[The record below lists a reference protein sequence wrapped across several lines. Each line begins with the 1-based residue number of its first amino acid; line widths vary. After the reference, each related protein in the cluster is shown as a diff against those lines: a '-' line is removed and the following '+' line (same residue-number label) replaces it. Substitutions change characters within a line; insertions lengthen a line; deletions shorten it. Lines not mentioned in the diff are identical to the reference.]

1 MKKRLSATLLS
12 LLLAFTLVLAMGTA
26 VTAEDTWTE
35 VNSADALKTAL
46 NDGGNI
52 KLTGNIDVS
61 EKQSWTVGSGVNV
74 VLDLNNFT
82 ISSSCAVSNNY
93 IIVVDG
99 GSLTITDNSETKGG
113 KIEATDSGYG
123 YGIQLRGTGSSFT
136 LLAGTIQTTQETV
149 DIYDSASSCSIDISG
164 GKLVSTDDNV
174 LGVRGSETTVNITG
188 GEMESAG
195 RTGVYISN
203 YGEPDSIIFN
213 MTGGTLTHT
222 GGRSGAIQMYKGAT
236 LTVGGT
242 AEIKSTSSY
251 AIQVQEN
258 TILNVEGGALTSES
272 SCAVSCGKTSTV
284 NISGGE
290 ISALGH
296 QSTTSG
302 AIAAEDNAVV
312 TITGGSVS
320 GTGNAVYAEDNSTVS
335 ISGEETSIT
344 TSATTGSNYQSVK
357 STSSGDIIV
366 TGGTFTK
373 DGNRDASV
381 GAYIP
386 EDSNLIQN
394 ENGEVLP
401 TANAVAQVDG
411 GKAYT
416 SLDDAIKAASNGE
429 TITLLKDIKLE
440 TCISSGMNTV
450 IDLAGYTITA
460 PDNSYIIVVAGG
472 YRFTLNDSS
481 EEGTGALTGG
491 TGDNS
496 HAGAVTVQNGGSF
509 TMNGGNIIGN
519 TGTTSAAGVSLGSN
533 SSFTMTGGSIT
544 DNTSTGN
551 IQAGVYADCAST
563 VTISGNVNITGNVVN
578 GSGTEVDSD
587 LWLDTLSGATLKI
600 GEDGLAE
607 DARIG
612 VYVNG
617 GVDDVKNFT
626 DTYERGKATTEN
638 FISNRTKYYVVEVET
653 EDGVAAAMTL
663 YKSAAPTASLTP
675 GSYVGTQTVALSTTT
690 LPNLTEIYYTT
701 DGSDPKTSK
710 TTQKYT
716 EPLTIDKTMTVKA
729 YTSGLRGDYLASDV
743 AEFAYTI
750 TAPVT
755 LYTITVPDSVTGG
768 AVSVSPTQAAYGFT
782 VTITVAPGE
791 GYELDELTATDSGG
805 NKIELTKVSDTE
817 YTFSMPRSDVTVSA
831 SFRAISHEDNCPS
844 ADYTDVDTGAWYH
857 EAIDFAIENDLMN
870 GVGDNI
876 FNPDGNLSR
885 AMMVRILWN
894 MEDQPTNVSGSYSDV
909 VAGAWYE
916 KAVLWATANN
926 IVNGYPDGSFGP
938 DNSIT
943 RQEMAAI
950 LYRYAQFKEYD
961 MTAEDDLTRFP
972 DGDETAEWAE
982 TFVRWA
988 VAEGLL
994 NGGDDGTLD
1003 PAGTATRA
1011 EVAQIFM
1018 NYCEKI
1024 AK

>member
-26 VTAEDTWTE
+26 VTAEETWTE
-35 VNSADALKTAL
+35 VNSAGALATAL
-46 NDGGNI
+46 QKGGNI
-52 KLTGNIDVS
+52 KLTGNIDIS
-61 EKQSWTVGSGVNV
+61 ERQSWTVGSGVNV
-74 VLDLNNFT
+74 VLDLNGYSITSTYNASNYFLFT
-82 ISSSCAVSNNY
+82 VN
-93 IIVVDG
+93 G
-99 GSLTITDNSETKGG
+99 GSLTLNDSSDKGTG
-113 KIEATDSGYG
+113 KVEIKDASSSYPL
-123 YGIQLRGTGSSFT
+123 QLKGTGSSFT
-136 LLAGTIQTTQETV
+136 MNGGTIMATEDALDINTSAKNTTVNINGGTMSSQSYSTLAIRGSNTV
-149 DIYDSASSCSIDISG
+149 VNISG
-164 GKLVSTDDNV
+164 GLIENNSSYGAFVSSSGSSDPNSIVFNMTGGKLTSTGTGILTDYALTVNIGGEAAIETKNAGISVKGTTVLNV
-174 LGVRGSETTVNITG
+174 NGGSITSESYAIQANHNNTVNITG
-188 GEMESAG
+188 G
-195 RTGVYISN
+195 
-203 YGEPDSIIFN
+203 D
-213 MTGGTLTHT
+213 
-222 GGRSGAIQMYKGAT
+222 
-236 LTVGGT
+236 
-242 AEIKSTSSY
+242 IKT
-251 AIQVQEN
+251 
-258 TILNVEGGALTSES
+258 
-272 SCAVSCGKTSTV
+272 TSTNSAAV
-284 NISGGE
+284 QVGTNSDATINGG
-290 ISALGH
+290 
-296 QSTTSG
+296 
-302 AIAAEDNAVV
+302 
-312 TITGGSVS
+312 TITGKKVLN
-320 GTGNAVYAEDNSTVS
+320 GNKEN
-335 ISGEETSIT
+335 
-344 TSATTGSNYQSVK
+344 
-357 STSSGDIIV
+357 IIV
-366 TGGTFTK
+366 TGGTFT
-373 DGNRDASV
+373 DGENKIDVSE
-381 GAYIP
+381 YFP
-386 EDSNLIQN
+386 TETLSQN
-394 ENGEVLP
+394 EDGTVVP
-401 TANAVAQVDG
+401 TEESVAKVNNIP
-411 GKAYT
+411 YT
-416 SLDDAIKAASNGE
+416 SLDDAIKAAANGE
-429 TITLLKDIKLE
+429 TITLLKNIELE
-440 TCISSGMNTV
+440 EYISSDTNTV

-460 PDNSYIIVVAGG
+460 PDDSYIIVVAKGCS
-472 YRFTLNDSS
+472 FTLNDSS

-509 TMNGGNIIGN
+509 TMNGGNITGN
-519 TGTTSAAGVSLGSN
+519 TGTTSAAGVRLGSN

-551 IQAGVYADCAST
+551 IQSGVYADRAST
-563 VTISGNVNITGNVVN
+563 VTISGNVNITGNFGN
-578 GSGTEVDSD
+578 YLGTEVDSD
-587 LWLDTLSGATLKI
+587 LWLDTLEGATLKI

-626 DTYERGKATTEN
+626 DTYESGKATTEN

-663 YKSAAPTASLTP
+663 YKSAAPTASLAP

-729 YTSGLRGDYLASDV
+729 YTSGLPGDYVSSDV

-768 AVSVSPTQAAYGFT
+768 AVSVSPTQASYGST

-870 GVGDNI
+870 GVGDNL

>member
-26 VTAEDTWTE
+26 VTAEETWTE
-35 VNSADALKTAL
+35 VNSADALATAL
-46 NDGGNI
+46 QEGGNI
-52 KLTGNIDVS
+52 KLTGNIDIS
-61 EKQSWTVGSGVNV
+61 ERQSWTVGSGVNV

-93 IIVVDG
+93 IIVVNG
-99 GSLTITDNSETKGG
+99 GSLTITDNSTEKGG
-113 KIEATDSGYG
+113 KIEATDKSYG
-123 YGIQLRGTGSSFT
+123 YGIQLRGNGSSFT

-251 AIQVQEN
+251 AVQVQED
-258 TILNVEGGALTSES
+258 TILNVEGGALISES
-272 SCAVSCGKTSTV
+272 YCAVSCGETSTV

-290 ISALGH
+290 ISALGR

-302 AIAAEDNAVV
+302 AIAAEDNADV

-344 TSATTGSNYQSVK
+344 TSATGSNYQSVK
-357 STSSGDIIV
+357 STSSGNIIV

-373 DGNRDASV
+373 GGNSDDSV

-386 EDSNLIQN
+386 EDSNLTQN

-401 TANAVAQVDG
+401 TEKAVAQVDG

-416 SLDDAIKAASNGE
+416 SLDDAIKAAANGE
-429 TITLLKDIKLE
+429 TITLLKNIELE
-440 TCISSGMNTV
+440 KYIISGTNTV

-460 PDNSYIIVVAGG
+460 PDDSYIIVVAGG
-472 YRFTLNDSS
+472 CSFTLNDSS

-551 IQAGVYADCAST
+551 IQAGVYANRAST
-563 VTISGNVNITGNVVN
+563 VTISGNVNITGNVGN

-626 DTYERGKATTEN
+626 DTYESGKATTEN
-638 FISNRTKYYVVEVET
+638 FISNRTKYYVIEVET

-663 YKSAAPTASLTP
+663 YKSAAPTASLAP

-690 LPNLTEIYYTT
+690 SPSLTKIYYTT
-701 DGSDPKTSK
+701 DGSDPKTSE
-710 TTQKYT
+710 TTQTYT

-729 YTSGLRGDYLASDV
+729 YTSGLQGEYLASDV

-750 TAPVT
+750 TA
-755 LYTITVPDSVTGG
+755 
-768 AVSVSPTQAAYGFT
+768 
-782 VTITVAPGE
+782 
-791 GYELDELTATDSGG
+791 
-805 NKIELTKVSDTE
+805 
-817 YTFSMPRSDVTVSA
+817 
-831 SFRAISHEDNCPS
+831 SHEDNCPS

>member
-26 VTAEDTWTE
+26 VTAEETWTE
-35 VNSADALKTAL
+35 VNSADALATAL
-46 NDGGNI
+46 QEGGNI
-52 KLTGNIDVS
+52 KLTGNIDIS
-61 EKQSWTVGSGVNV
+61 ERQSWTVGSGVNV

-93 IIVVDG
+93 IIVVNG
-99 GSLTITDNSETKGG
+99 GSLTITDNSETKKG

-149 DIYDSASSCSIDISG
+149 DIYSSASSCSIDISG
-164 GKLVSTDDNV
+164 GKLVSSNDSV
-174 LGVRGSETTVNITG
+174 LGVRGSGTTVNITG

-203 YGEPDSIIFN
+203 YGEPDSIIFS

-222 GGRSGAIQMYKGAT
+222 EGLSGAIQMYKGAT

-251 AIQVQEN
+251 AVQVQED

-272 SCAVSCGKTSTV
+272 SCAVSCGETSTV
-284 NISGGE
+284 NISGGK
-290 ISALGH
+290 ISALGR

-302 AIAAEDNAVV
+302 AIAAEDNADV

-320 GTGNAVYAEDNSTVS
+320 GTGNAVYAEDDSTVR

-344 TSATTGSNYQSVK
+344 TSATGQNYQSVK
-357 STSSGDIIV
+357 STDSGDIIV

-373 DGNRDASV
+373 GGNSDTSV
-381 GAYIP
+381 KAYIP
-386 EDSNLIQN
+386 ENSNLIQN

-401 TANAVAQVDG
+401 TEEAVAQVDG

-416 SLDDAIKAASNGE
+416 SLDDAIKAAANGE
-429 TITLLKDIKLE
+429 TITLLKNIELE
-440 TCISSGMNTV
+440 EYISSGKNTV

-460 PDNSYIIVVAGG
+460 PDNSYIIVVAAGNS
-472 YRFTLNDSS
+472 FTLNDSS

-491 TGDNS
+491 SGDNT

-509 TMNGGNIIGN
+509 IMNGGNITGN
-519 TGTTSAAGVSLGSN
+519 TGTTSAAGVRLGSN

-544 DNTSTGN
+544 DNTSTGS
-551 IQAGVYADCAST
+551 IQAGVYANRAST
-563 VTISGNVNITGNVVN
+563 VTISGNVNITGNVGN
-578 GSGTEVDSD
+578 DFGTKVDSD

-626 DTYERGKATTEN
+626 DTYESGKATTEN
-638 FISNRTKYYVVEVET
+638 FISNRTKYYVIEVET

-663 YKSAAPTASLTP
+663 YKSAAPTASLAP

-690 LPNLTEIYYTT
+690 SPSLTKIYYTT
-701 DGSDPKTSK
+701 DGSDPKTSE
-710 TTQKYT
+710 TTQTYT

-729 YTSGLRGDYLASDV
+729 YTSGLQGEYLASDV

-750 TAPVT
+750 TA
-755 LYTITVPDSVTGG
+755 
-768 AVSVSPTQAAYGFT
+768 
-782 VTITVAPGE
+782 
-791 GYELDELTATDSGG
+791 
-805 NKIELTKVSDTE
+805 
-817 YTFSMPRSDVTVSA
+817 
-831 SFRAISHEDNCPS
+831 SHEDNCPS

-1011 EVAQIFM
+1011 EVGRNVRALG
-1018 NYCEKI
+1018 CG
-1024 AK
+1024 

>member
-1 MKKRLSATLLS
+1 MKQRLPATLLS

-26 VTAEDTWTE
+26 VTAEETWTE
-35 VNSADALKTAL
+35 VNSADALATAL
-46 NDGGNI
+46 QEGGNI
-52 KLTGNIDVS
+52 KLTGNIDIS
-61 EKQSWTVGSGVNV
+61 ERQSWTVGSGVNV

-93 IIVVDG
+93 IIVVNG
-99 GSLTITDNSETKGG
+99 GSLTITDNSTEKGG
-113 KIEATDSGYG
+113 KIEATDKSYG
-123 YGIQLRGTGSSFT
+123 YGIQLRGNGSSFT

-164 GKLVSTDDNV
+164 GKLVSTADNV
-174 LGVRGSETTVNITG
+174 LGVRGSETTVDITG

-251 AIQVQEN
+251 AVQVQED
-258 TILNVEGGALTSES
+258 TILNVEGGALISES
-272 SCAVSCGKTSTV
+272 YCAVSCGETSTV

-290 ISALGH
+290 ISALGR

-302 AIAAEDNAVV
+302 AIAAEDNADV

-344 TSATTGSNYQSVK
+344 TSATGSNYQSVK
-357 STSSGDIIV
+357 STSSGNIIV

-373 DGNRDASV
+373 GGNSDDSV

-386 EDSNLIQN
+386 EDSNLTQN

-401 TANAVAQVDG
+401 TEKAVAQVDG

-416 SLDDAIKAASNGE
+416 SLDDAIKAAANGE
-429 TITLLKDIKLE
+429 TITLLKNIELE
-440 TCISSGMNTV
+440 KYIISGTNTV

-460 PDNSYIIVVAGG
+460 PDDSYIIVVAGG
-472 YRFTLNDSS
+472 CSFTLNDSS

-551 IQAGVYADCAST
+551 IQAGVYANRAST
-563 VTISGNVNITGNVVN
+563 VTISGNVNITGNVGN

-626 DTYERGKATTEN
+626 DTYESGKATTEN
-638 FISNRTKYYVVEVET
+638 FISNRTKYYVIEVET

-663 YKSAAPTASLTP
+663 YKSAAPTASLAP

-690 LPNLTEIYYTT
+690 SPSLTKIYYTT
-701 DGSDPKTSK
+701 DGSDPKTSE
-710 TTQKYT
+710 TTQTYT

-729 YTSGLRGDYLASDV
+729 YTSGLQGEYLASDV

-750 TAPVT
+750 TA
-755 LYTITVPDSVTGG
+755 
-768 AVSVSPTQAAYGFT
+768 
-782 VTITVAPGE
+782 
-791 GYELDELTATDSGG
+791 
-805 NKIELTKVSDTE
+805 
-817 YTFSMPRSDVTVSA
+817 
-831 SFRAISHEDNCPS
+831 SHEDNCPS

-994 NGGDDGTLD
+994 NGRDDGTLD

>member
-1 MKKRLSATLLS
+1 
-12 LLLAFTLVLAMGTA
+12 MGTA
-26 VTAEDTWTE
+26 VTAEETWTE
-35 VNSADALKTAL
+35 VNSADALATAL
-46 NDGGNI
+46 QEGGNI
-52 KLTGNIDVS
+52 KLSGNIDVS

-93 IIVVDG
+93 IIVING
-99 GSLTITDNSETKGG
+99 GSLTITDNSTEKGG
-113 KIEATDSGYG
+113 KIEATDKSYG
-123 YGIQLRGTGSSFT
+123 YGIQLRGNGSSFT

-164 GKLVSTDDNV
+164 GKLVSTADNV
-174 LGVRGSETTVNITG
+174 LGVRGSETTVNITD

-203 YGEPDSIIFN
+203 YGESDSIIFN

-222 GGRSGAIQMYKGAT
+222 GSSSGAIQMYKGAT

-258 TILNVEGGALTSES
+258 TILNVEGGALISES
-272 SCAVSCGKTSTV
+272 YCAVSCGETSTV

-290 ISALGH
+290 ISALGR

-320 GTGNAVYAEDNSTVS
+320 GTGNAVYAKANSTVS

-344 TSATTGSNYQSVK
+344 TSATGSNYQSVK
-357 STSSGDIIV
+357 STSSGNIIV

-373 DGNRDASV
+373 GGNSDASV

-386 EDSNLIQN
+386 EDSNLTQN

-401 TANAVAQVDG
+401 TEKAVAQVDG

-416 SLDDAIKAASNGE
+416 SLDDAIKAAANGE
-429 TITLLKDIKLE
+429 TITLLKNIELE
-440 TCISSGMNTV
+440 KYISSGTNTV

-460 PDNSYIIVVAGG
+460 PDNSYIIVVAKGCS
-472 YRFTLNDSS
+472 FTLNDSS

-509 TMNGGNIIGN
+509 TMNGGNITGN
-519 TGTTSAAGVSLGSN
+519 TGTTSAAGVKVDGS
-533 SSFTMTGGSIT
+533 SIFTMTGGSIT

-551 IQAGVYADCAST
+551 LQSGVYADRAST
-563 VTISGNVNITGNVVN
+563 VTISGNVNITGNV
-578 GSGTEVDSD
+578 GSFLGTEVDSD
-587 LWLDTLSGATLKI
+587 LWLDTLNNATLKI

-617 GVDDVKNFT
+617 GVNDVKNFT
-626 DTYERGKATTEN
+626 GTYESGKATTEN
-638 FISNRTKYYVVEVET
+638 FISNRTKYYVIEVET

-663 YKSAAPTASLTP
+663 YKSAAPTASLAP

-690 LPNLTEIYYTT
+690 LPNLTKIYYTT
-701 DGSDPKTSK
+701 DGSDPKTSE
-710 TTQKYT
+710 TTQTYT

-729 YTSGLRGDYLASDV
+729 YTSGLQGEYLASDV

-750 TAPVT
+750 TA
-755 LYTITVPDSVTGG
+755 
-768 AVSVSPTQAAYGFT
+768 
-782 VTITVAPGE
+782 
-791 GYELDELTATDSGG
+791 
-805 NKIELTKVSDTE
+805 
-817 YTFSMPRSDVTVSA
+817 
-831 SFRAISHEDNCPS
+831 SHEDNCPS

>member
-1 MKKRLSATLLS
+1 M
-12 LLLAFTLVLAMGTA
+12 
-26 VTAEDTWTE
+26 
-35 VNSADALKTAL
+35 
-46 NDGGNI
+46 
-52 KLTGNIDVS
+52 
-61 EKQSWTVGSGVNV
+61 
-74 VLDLNNFT
+74 
-82 ISSSCAVSNNY
+82 
-93 IIVVDG
+93 
-99 GSLTITDNSETKGG
+99 
-113 KIEATDSGYG
+113 
-123 YGIQLRGTGSSFT
+123 GIQLRGTGSSFT
-136 LLAGTIQTTQETV
+136 LLAGTIETTQETV
-149 DIYDSASSCSIDISG
+149 DIHSSTSNCSIDISG
-164 GKLVSTDDNV
+164 GKLVSTADNV
-174 LGVRGSETTVNITG
+174 LGVRGSETTVNITD

-203 YGEPDSIIFN
+203 YGESDSIIFN

-222 GGRSGAIQMYKGAT
+222 EGRSGAIQMAKGAT

-251 AIQVQEN
+251 AVQVQEN
-258 TILNVEGGALTSES
+258 TILNVEGGALTSGS
-272 SCAVSCGKTSTV
+272 SCAVSCGETSTV
-284 NISGGE
+284 NISGGK
-290 ISALGH
+290 ISAGR

-344 TSATTGSNYQSVK
+344 TSATTGSRYQSVK

-416 SLDDAIKAASNGE
+416 SLDDAIKAAANGE
-429 TITLLKDIKLE
+429 TITLLKEIKLE
-440 TCISSGMNTV
+440 KYISSGTNTV

-460 PDNSYIIVVAGG
+460 PDDSYIIVVAE
-472 YRFTLNDSS
+472 RCSFTLNDSS

-491 TGDNS
+491 SGDNA

-509 TMNGGNIIGN
+509 TMNGGNITDN
-519 TGTTSAAGVSLGSN
+519 TGTTSAAGVKVDGS
-533 SSFTMTGGSIT
+533 SIFTMTGGSIT

-551 IQAGVYADCAST
+551 LQSGVYADRAST
-563 VTISGNVNITGNVVN
+563 VTISGNVNITGNV
-578 GSGTEVDSD
+578 GSFLGTEVDSD
-587 LWLDTLSGATLKI
+587 LWLDTLNNATLKI

-617 GVDDVKNFT
+617 GVNDVKNFT
-626 DTYERGKATTEN
+626 DTYESGKATTEN

-663 YKSAAPTASLTP
+663 YKSAAPTASLAP
-675 GSYVGTQTVALSTTT
+675 GSYVGTQTVELSTTT
-690 LPNLTEIYYTT
+690 LPDDTSIYYTT
-701 DGSDPKTSK
+701 DGSDPKTSETK
-710 TTQKYT
+710 QTYT
-716 EPLTIDKTMTVKA
+716 GPLTIDKTMTVKA

-743 AEFAYTI
+743 VEFAYTI
-750 TAPVT
+750 TA
-755 LYTITVPDSVTGG
+755 
-768 AVSVSPTQAAYGFT
+768 
-782 VTITVAPGE
+782 
-791 GYELDELTATDSGG
+791 
-805 NKIELTKVSDTE
+805 
-817 YTFSMPRSDVTVSA
+817 
-831 SFRAISHEDNCPS
+831 SHEDNCPS

-870 GVGDNI
+870 GVGDNL

>member
-26 VTAEDTWTE
+26 VTAEETWTE
-35 VNSADALKTAL
+35 VNSADALATAL
-46 NDGGNI
+46 QEGGNI
-52 KLTGNIDVS
+52 KLTGNIDIS
-61 EKQSWTVGSGVNV
+61 ERQSWTVGSGVNV

-93 IIVVDG
+93 IIVVNG
-99 GSLTITDNSETKGG
+99 GSLTITDNSTEKGG
-113 KIEATDSGYG
+113 KIEATDKSYG
-123 YGIQLRGTGSSFT
+123 YGIQLRGNGSSFT

-164 GKLVSTDDNV
+164 GKLVSSNDSV
-174 LGVRGSETTVNITG
+174 LGVRGSGTTVNITG

-203 YGEPDSIIFN
+203 YGEPDSIIFS

-222 GGRSGAIQMYKGAT
+222 EGLSGAIQMYKGAT

-251 AIQVQEN
+251 AVQVQED

-272 SCAVSCGKTSTV
+272 SCAVSCGETSTV
-284 NISGGE
+284 NISGGK
-290 ISALGH
+290 ISALGR

-302 AIAAEDNAVV
+302 AIAAEDNADV

-320 GTGNAVYAEDNSTVS
+320 GTGNAVYAEDDSTVR

-344 TSATTGSNYQSVK
+344 TSATGQNYQSVK
-357 STSSGDIIV
+357 STDSGDIIV

-373 DGNRDASV
+373 GGNSDTSV
-381 GAYIP
+381 KAYIP
-386 EDSNLIQN
+386 ENSNLIQN

-401 TANAVAQVDG
+401 TEEAVAQVDG

-416 SLDDAIKAASNGE
+416 SLDDAIKAAANGE
-429 TITLLKDIKLE
+429 TITLLKNIELE
-440 TCISSGMNTV
+440 EYISSGKNTV

-460 PDNSYIIVVAGG
+460 PDNSYIIVVAAGNS
-472 YRFTLNDSS
+472 FTLNDSS

-491 TGDNS
+491 SGDNT

-509 TMNGGNIIGN
+509 IMNGGNITGN
-519 TGTTSAAGVSLGSN
+519 TGTTSAAGVRLGSN

-544 DNTSTGN
+544 DNTSTGS
-551 IQAGVYADCAST
+551 IQAGVYANRAST
-563 VTISGNVNITGNVVN
+563 VTISGNVNITGNVGN
-578 GSGTEVDSD
+578 DFGTKVDSD
-587 LWLDTLSGATLKI
+587 LWLDTSNGATLNI

-617 GVDDVKNFT
+617 GVNDVKNFT
-626 DTYERGKATTEN
+626 DTYESGKATTEN

-663 YKSAAPTASLTP
+663 YKSAAPTASLAP

-690 LPNLTEIYYTT
+690 WPNLTKIYYTT
-701 DGSDPKTSK
+701 DGSDPKTSE
-710 TTQKYT
+710 TTQTYT

-729 YTSGLRGDYLASDV
+729 YTSGLQGDYLASDV

-750 TAPVT
+750 TA
-755 LYTITVPDSVTGG
+755 
-768 AVSVSPTQAAYGFT
+768 
-782 VTITVAPGE
+782 
-791 GYELDELTATDSGG
+791 
-805 NKIELTKVSDTE
+805 
-817 YTFSMPRSDVTVSA
+817 
-831 SFRAISHEDNCPS
+831 SHEDNCPS

-870 GVGDNI
+870 GVGDNL

-938 DNSIT
+938 DNSIA

>member
-26 VTAEDTWTE
+26 VTAEETWIE
-35 VNSADALKTAL
+35 VNSADALATAL
-46 NDGGNI
+46 QEGGNI
-52 KLTGNIDVS
+52 KLSGNIDVS
-61 EKQSWTVGSGVNV
+61 ERQSWTVGSGVNV

-93 IIVVDG
+93 IIVVNG
-99 GSLTITDNSETKGG
+99 GSLTITDNSETKEG

-164 GKLVSTDDNV
+164 GKLVSTADNV
-174 LGVRGSETTVNITG
+174 LGVRGSETTVNITD

-251 AIQVQEN
+251 AVQVQEN

-272 SCAVSCGKTSTV
+272 SCAVSCGETSTV

-290 ISALGH
+290 ISALGR

-344 TSATTGSNYQSVK
+344 TSATGSNYQSVK
-357 STSSGDIIV
+357 STSSGNIIV

-373 DGNRDASV
+373 GGNSDTSV
-381 GAYIP
+381 KDYIP
-386 EDSNLIQN
+386 EDSNLTQN

-401 TANAVAQVDG
+401 TENAVAQVDG

-416 SLDDAIKAASNGE
+416 SLDDAIKAAANGE
-429 TITLLKDIKLE
+429 TITLLKNIELE
-440 TCISSGMNTV
+440 KYISSGTNTV

-460 PDNSYIIVVAGG
+460 PDDSYIIVVAEGCS
-472 YRFTLNDSS
+472 FTLNDSS
-481 EEGTGALTGG
+481 EKGTGALTGG

-496 HAGAVTVQNGGSF
+496 YAGAVTVQNGGSF
-509 TMNGGNIIGN
+509 IMNGGNITGN
-519 TGTTSAAGVSLGSN
+519 TGTTSAAGVRLGRN
-533 SSFTMTGGSIT
+533 SFFTMTGGSIT

-551 IQAGVYADCAST
+551 IQAGVYADRTST
-563 VTISGNVNITGNVVN
+563 VTISGNVNITGNVGN
-578 GSGTEVDSD
+578 DRGTKVDSD
-587 LWLDTLSGATLKI
+587 LWLDTLNDATLNI

-617 GVDDVKNFT
+617 GVNDVKNFT
-626 DTYERGKATTEN
+626 DTYESGKATTEN

-653 EDGVAAAMTL
+653 ENGVAAAMTL
-663 YKSAAPTASLTP
+663 YKSAAPTASLAP

-690 LPNLTEIYYTT
+690 LPNLTKIYYTT
-701 DGSDPKTSK
+701 DGSDPKTSE
-710 TTQKYT
+710 TTQTYT

-729 YTSGLRGDYLASDV
+729 YTSGLQGEYLASDV

-750 TAPVT
+750 TA
-755 LYTITVPDSVTGG
+755 
-768 AVSVSPTQAAYGFT
+768 
-782 VTITVAPGE
+782 
-791 GYELDELTATDSGG
+791 
-805 NKIELTKVSDTE
+805 
-817 YTFSMPRSDVTVSA
+817 
-831 SFRAISHEDNCPS
+831 SHEDNCPS

-870 GVGDNI
+870 GVGDNL

>member
-1 MKKRLSATLLS
+1 MPT
-12 LLLAFTLVLAMGTA
+12 
-26 VTAEDTWTE
+26 
-35 VNSADALKTAL
+35 
-46 NDGGNI
+46 
-52 KLTGNIDVS
+52 
-61 EKQSWTVGSGVNV
+61 
-74 VLDLNNFT
+74 
-82 ISSSCAVSNNY
+82 
-93 IIVVDG
+93 
-99 GSLTITDNSETKGG
+99 
-113 KIEATDSGYG
+113 
-123 YGIQLRGTGSSFT
+123 
-136 LLAGTIQTTQETV
+136 
-149 DIYDSASSCSIDISG
+149 
-164 GKLVSTDDNV
+164 
-174 LGVRGSETTVNITG
+174 
-188 GEMESAG
+188 
-195 RTGVYISN
+195 
-203 YGEPDSIIFN
+203 
-213 MTGGTLTHT
+213 
-222 GGRSGAIQMYKGAT
+222 
-236 LTVGGT
+236 
-242 AEIKSTSSY
+242 
-251 AIQVQEN
+251 
-258 TILNVEGGALTSES
+258 
-272 SCAVSCGKTSTV
+272 
-284 NISGGE
+284 
-290 ISALGH
+290 
-296 QSTTSG
+296 
-302 AIAAEDNAVV
+302 
-312 TITGGSVS
+312 
-320 GTGNAVYAEDNSTVS
+320 
-335 ISGEETSIT
+335 
-344 TSATTGSNYQSVK
+344 
-357 STSSGDIIV
+357 
-366 TGGTFTK
+366 
-373 DGNRDASV
+373 
-381 GAYIP
+381 
-386 EDSNLIQN
+386 EDS
-394 ENGEVLP
+394 
-401 TANAVAQVDG
+401 VAKVNNIP
-411 GKAYT
+411 YT
-416 SLDDAIKAASNGE
+416 SLDDAIEVAANGE
-429 TITLLKDIKLE
+429 TITLLKNIKLE
-440 TCISSGMNTV
+440 KPIRSGTNTV
-450 IDLAGYTITA
+450 IDLAGYKITA
-460 PDNSYIIVVAGG
+460 PDKSYIIVVAEG

-481 EEGTGALTGG
+481 EEGTGTLTGG
-491 TGDNS
+491 TGDNA
-496 HAGAVTVQNGGSF
+496 HAGAVTVQNDGSF
-509 TMNGGNIIGN
+509 TMNGGNITGN
-519 TGTTSAAGVSLGSN
+519 TGTTSAAGVRLLSN

-544 DNTSTGN
+544 GNTSTVN
-551 IQAGVYADCAST
+551 LQSGVYADRTST
-563 VTISGNVNITGNVVN
+563 VTISGNVNITGNVGTDVK
-578 GSGTEVDSD
+578 TEVNSD
-587 LWLDTLSGATLKI
+587 LWLDTSKGATLKI

-617 GVDDVKNFT
+617 GVNDVKNFT
-626 DTYERGKATTEN
+626 DTYESGNATTEN
-638 FISNRTKYYVVEVET
+638 FISNRTKYYVIEVET
-653 EDGVAAAMTL
+653 KDGVAAAMTL
-663 YKSAAPTASLTP
+663 YKSAAPTASLPP

-690 LPNLTEIYYTT
+690 RPDLTEIYYTT
-701 DGSDPKTSK
+701 DGSDPKTSETK
-710 TTQKYT
+710 QRYT

-729 YTSGLRGDYLASDV
+729 YTSGLQGDYLASDV
-743 AEFAYTI
+743 VEFAYTI

-768 AVSVSPTQAAYGFT
+768 AVSVSPTQAAYGST

-870 GVGDNI
+870 GVGDNL

-994 NGGDDGTLD
+994 NGRDDGTLD

>member
-1 MKKRLSATLLS
+1 
-12 LLLAFTLVLAMGTA
+12 MGTA
-26 VTAEDTWTE
+26 VTAEETWTE
-35 VNSADALKTAL
+35 VNSADALATAL
-46 NDGGNI
+46 QEGGNI
-52 KLTGNIDVS
+52 KLTGNIDIS
-61 EKQSWTVGSGVNV
+61 EKQFWTVGSGVNV

-82 ISSSCAVSNNY
+82 ISSSYAESNNY

-99 GSLTITDNSETKGG
+99 GSLTITDNSETKKG
-113 KIEATDSGYG
+113 KIKATDSGCG

-136 LLAGTIQTTQETV
+136 LLAGTIETTQETV
-149 DIYDSASSCSIDISG
+149 DIHSLTSNCSIDISG
-164 GKLVSTDDNV
+164 GKLVSSNDSV
-174 LGVRGSETTVNITG
+174 LGVRGSETTVNITD

-222 GGRSGAIQMYKGAT
+222 GSSSGAIQMYKGAT

-251 AIQVQEN
+251 AVQVQED

-272 SCAVSCGKTSTV
+272 SCAVSCEETSTV

-290 ISALGH
+290 ISAGR
-296 QSTTSG
+296 QGTTSG

-320 GTGNAVYAEDNSTVS
+320 GTGNAVYAEDDSTVS

-344 TSATTGSNYQSVK
+344 TSATGQNYQSVK
-357 STSSGDIIV
+357 STDSGDIIV
-366 TGGTFTK
+366 TGGTFTRGENS
-373 DGNRDASV
+373 DTSV

-386 EDSNLIQN
+386 EGSNLIQN

-401 TANAVAQVDG
+401 TENAVAQVDG

-416 SLDDAIKAASNGE
+416 SLDDAIKAAANGE
-429 TITLLKDIKLE
+429 TITLLKNIELE
-440 TCISSGMNTV
+440 EYISSGTNTV

-460 PDNSYIIVVAGG
+460 PDGSYIIVVAEGCS
-472 YRFTLNDSS
+472 FTLNDSS
-481 EEGTGALTGG
+481 EEGTGTLTDG
-491 TGDNS
+491 TGNNS

-509 TMNGGNIIGN
+509 TMNGGNITGN
-519 TGTTSAAGVSLGSN
+519 TGTTSAAGVSLGSD

-544 DNTSTGN
+544 GNTSTVN
-551 IQAGVYADCAST
+551 LQSGVYADCTST
-563 VTISGNVNITGNVVN
+563 VTISGNVNITGNF
-578 GSGTEVDSD
+578 GKDRETKVDSD
-587 LWLDTLSGATLKI
+587 LWLDTSKGATLKI

-607 DARIG
+607 DAKIG

-617 GVDDVKNFT
+617 GVDNVKNFT
-626 DTYERGKATTEN
+626 DTYESGNATTKN
-638 FISNRTKYYVVEVET
+638 FISNRTKYYVIEVET
-653 EDGVAAAMTL
+653 KDGVAAAMTL
-663 YKSAAPTASLTP
+663 YKSAAPTASLPP

-690 LPNLTEIYYTT
+690 RPNLTEIYYTT
-701 DGSDPKTSK
+701 DGSDPKTSETK
-710 TTQKYT
+710 QRYT

-729 YTSGLRGDYLASDV
+729 YTSGLQGDYLASDV

-782 VTITVAPGE
+782 VTVTVAPGE

-831 SFRAISHEDNCPS
+831 SFHAISHEDNCPS

-870 GVGDNI
+870 GVGDNL

-994 NGGDDGTLD
+994 NGSDNGILD

>member
-1 MKKRLSATLLS
+1 MKQRLPATLLS

-93 IIVVDG
+93 IIVVNG
-99 GSLTITDNSETKGG
+99 GSLTITDNSTEKGG
-113 KIEATDSGYG
+113 KIEATDKSYG
-123 YGIQLRGTGSSFT
+123 YGIQLRGNGSSFT

-164 GKLVSTDDNV
+164 GKLVSSNDSV
-174 LGVRGSETTVNITG
+174 LCVRGSETTVNITG

-258 TILNVEGGALTSES
+258 TILNVEGGALISES
-272 SCAVSCGKTSTV
+272 YCAVSCGETSTV

-320 GTGNAVYAEDNSTVS
+320 GTGNAVYAGDNSTVS

-344 TSATTGSNYQSVK
+344 TSATGSNYQSVK
-357 STSSGDIIV
+357 STSSGNIIV

-373 DGNRDASV
+373 GGNSDDSV

-386 EDSNLIQN
+386 EDSNLTQN

-416 SLDDAIKAASNGE
+416 SLDDAIKAAANGE
-429 TITLLKDIKLE
+429 TITLLKNIELE
-440 TCISSGMNTV
+440 KYIISGTNTV

-460 PDNSYIIVVAGG
+460 PDDSYIIVVAGG
-472 YRFTLNDSS
+472 CSFTLNDSS

-551 IQAGVYADCAST
+551 IQAGVYANRAST
-563 VTISGNVNITGNVVN
+563 VTISGNVNITGNVGN

-626 DTYERGKATTEN
+626 DTYESGKATTEN
-638 FISNRTKYYVVEVET
+638 FISNRTKYYVIEVET

-663 YKSAAPTASLTP
+663 YKSAAPTASLAP

-690 LPNLTEIYYTT
+690 SPSLTKIYYTT
-701 DGSDPKTSK
+701 DGSDPKTSE
-710 TTQKYT
+710 TTQTYT

-729 YTSGLRGDYLASDV
+729 YTSGLQGEYLASDV

-750 TAPVT
+750 TA
-755 LYTITVPDSVTGG
+755 
-768 AVSVSPTQAAYGFT
+768 
-782 VTITVAPGE
+782 
-791 GYELDELTATDSGG
+791 
-805 NKIELTKVSDTE
+805 
-817 YTFSMPRSDVTVSA
+817 
-831 SFRAISHEDNCPS
+831 SHEDNCPS

-870 GVGDNI
+870 GVGDNL

>member
-26 VTAEDTWTE
+26 VTAEETWTE
-35 VNSADALKTAL
+35 VNSADALATAL
-46 NDGGNI
+46 QEGGNI
-52 KLTGNIDVS
+52 KLTGNIDIS
-61 EKQSWTVGSGVNV
+61 ERQSWTVGSGVNV

-93 IIVVDG
+93 IIVVNG
-99 GSLTITDNSETKGG
+99 GSLTITDNSETKKG

-149 DIYDSASSCSIDISG
+149 DIYSSASSCSIDISG
-164 GKLVSTDDNV
+164 GKLVSSNDSV
-174 LGVRGSETTVNITG
+174 LGVRGSGTTVNITG

-203 YGEPDSIIFN
+203 YGEPDSIIFS

-222 GGRSGAIQMYKGAT
+222 EGLSGAIQMYKGAT

-251 AIQVQEN
+251 AVQVQED

-272 SCAVSCGKTSTV
+272 SCAVSCGETSTV
-284 NISGGE
+284 NISGGK
-290 ISALGH
+290 ISALGR

-302 AIAAEDNAVV
+302 AIAAEDNADV

-320 GTGNAVYAEDNSTVS
+320 GTGNAVYAEDDSTVR

-344 TSATTGSNYQSVK
+344 TSATGQNYQSVK
-357 STSSGDIIV
+357 STDSGDIIV

-373 DGNRDASV
+373 GGNSDTSV
-381 GAYIP
+381 KAYIP
-386 EDSNLIQN
+386 ENSNLIQN

-401 TANAVAQVDG
+401 TEEAVAQVDG

-416 SLDDAIKAASNGE
+416 SLDDAIKAAANGE
-429 TITLLKDIKLE
+429 TITLLKNIELE
-440 TCISSGMNTV
+440 EYISSGKNTV

-460 PDNSYIIVVAGG
+460 PDNSYIIVVAAGNS
-472 YRFTLNDSS
+472 FTLNDSS

-491 TGDNS
+491 SGDNT

-509 TMNGGNIIGN
+509 IMNGGNITGN
-519 TGTTSAAGVSLGSN
+519 TGTTSAAGVRLGSN

-544 DNTSTGN
+544 DNTSTGS
-551 IQAGVYADCAST
+551 IQAGVYANRAST
-563 VTISGNVNITGNVVN
+563 VTISGNVNITGNVGN
-578 GSGTEVDSD
+578 DFGTKVDSD
-587 LWLDTLSGATLKI
+587 LWLDTSNGATLNI

-617 GVDDVKNFT
+617 GVNDVKNFT
-626 DTYERGKATTEN
+626 DTYESGKATTEN

-663 YKSAAPTASLTP
+663 YKSAAPTASLAP

-690 LPNLTEIYYTT
+690 WPNLTKIYYTT
-701 DGSDPKTSK
+701 DGSDPKTSE
-710 TTQKYT
+710 TTQTYT

-729 YTSGLRGDYLASDV
+729 YTSGLQGDYLASDV

-750 TAPVT
+750 TA
-755 LYTITVPDSVTGG
+755 
-768 AVSVSPTQAAYGFT
+768 
-782 VTITVAPGE
+782 
-791 GYELDELTATDSGG
+791 
-805 NKIELTKVSDTE
+805 
-817 YTFSMPRSDVTVSA
+817 
-831 SFRAISHEDNCPS
+831 SHEDNCPS

-870 GVGDNI
+870 GVGDNL

>member
-1 MKKRLSATLLS
+1 
-12 LLLAFTLVLAMGTA
+12 
-26 VTAEDTWTE
+26 
-35 VNSADALKTAL
+35 
-46 NDGGNI
+46 
-52 KLTGNIDVS
+52 
-61 EKQSWTVGSGVNV
+61 
-74 VLDLNNFT
+74 
-82 ISSSCAVSNNY
+82 
-93 IIVVDG
+93 
-99 GSLTITDNSETKGG
+99 
-113 KIEATDSGYG
+113 
-123 YGIQLRGTGSSFT
+123 
-136 LLAGTIQTTQETV
+136 
-149 DIYDSASSCSIDISG
+149 
-164 GKLVSTDDNV
+164 
-174 LGVRGSETTVNITG
+174 
-188 GEMESAG
+188 MESAG

-251 AIQVQEN
+251 AVQVQED
-258 TILNVEGGALTSES
+258 TILNVEGGALISES
-272 SCAVSCGKTSTV
+272 YCAVSCGETSTV

-290 ISALGH
+290 ISALGR

-302 AIAAEDNAVV
+302 AIAAEDNADV

-344 TSATTGSNYQSVK
+344 TSATGSNYQSVK
-357 STSSGDIIV
+357 STSSGNIIV

-373 DGNRDASV
+373 GGNSDDSV

-386 EDSNLIQN
+386 EDSNLTQN

-401 TANAVAQVDG
+401 TEKAVAQVDG

-416 SLDDAIKAASNGE
+416 SLDDAIKAAANGE
-429 TITLLKDIKLE
+429 TITLLKNIELE
-440 TCISSGMNTV
+440 KYIISGTNTV

-460 PDNSYIIVVAGG
+460 PDDSYIIVVAGG
-472 YRFTLNDSS
+472 CSFTLNDSS

-551 IQAGVYADCAST
+551 IQAGVYANRAST
-563 VTISGNVNITGNVVN
+563 VTISGNVNITGNVGN

-626 DTYERGKATTEN
+626 DTYESGKATTEN
-638 FISNRTKYYVVEVET
+638 FISNRTKYYVIEVET
-653 EDGVAAAMTL
+653 ENGVAAAMTL
-663 YKSAAPTASLTP
+663 YKSAAPTASLAP

-690 LPNLTEIYYTT
+690 SPSLTKIYYTT
-701 DGSDPKTSK
+701 DGSDPKTSE
-710 TTQKYT
+710 TTQTYT

-729 YTSGLRGDYLASDV
+729 YTSGLQGEYLASDV

-750 TAPVT
+750 TA
-755 LYTITVPDSVTGG
+755 
-768 AVSVSPTQAAYGFT
+768 
-782 VTITVAPGE
+782 
-791 GYELDELTATDSGG
+791 
-805 NKIELTKVSDTE
+805 
-817 YTFSMPRSDVTVSA
+817 
-831 SFRAISHEDNCPS
+831 SHEDNCPS

>member
-1 MKKRLSATLLS
+1 
-12 LLLAFTLVLAMGTA
+12 
-26 VTAEDTWTE
+26 
-35 VNSADALKTAL
+35 
-46 NDGGNI
+46 
-52 KLTGNIDVS
+52 
-61 EKQSWTVGSGVNV
+61 
-74 VLDLNNFT
+74 
-82 ISSSCAVSNNY
+82 
-93 IIVVDG
+93 
-99 GSLTITDNSETKGG
+99 
-113 KIEATDSGYG
+113 
-123 YGIQLRGTGSSFT
+123 
-136 LLAGTIQTTQETV
+136 
-149 DIYDSASSCSIDISG
+149 
-164 GKLVSTDDNV
+164 
-174 LGVRGSETTVNITG
+174 
-188 GEMESAG
+188 MESAG

-203 YGEPDSIIFN
+203 YGEPDSIIFS

-222 GGRSGAIQMYKGAT
+222 EGLSGAIQMYKGAT
-236 LTVGGT
+236 LIVGGT

-272 SCAVSCGKTSTV
+272 SCAVSCEEKSAV
-284 NISGGE
+284 NISGGK
-290 ISALGH
+290 ISAGR

-320 GTGNAVYAEDNSTVS
+320 GTGNAVYAGDNSTVS

-344 TSATTGSNYQSVK
+344 TSATGSNYQSVK
-357 STSSGDIIV
+357 STSSGNIIV

-373 DGNRDASV
+373 GGNSDDSV

-386 EDSNLIQN
+386 EDSNLTQN

-401 TANAVAQVDG
+401 TEKAVAQVDG

-416 SLDDAIKAASNGE
+416 SLDDAIKAADNGE
-429 TITLLKDIKLE
+429 TITLLKEIKLE
-440 TCISSGMNTV
+440 ESISSGTKTV
-450 IDLAGYTITA
+450 IDLAGYKITA
-460 PDNSYIIVVAGG
+460 PDGSYIIVVAKGCS
-472 YRFTLNDSS
+472 FTLNDSS

-509 TMNGGNIIGN
+509 TMNGGNITGN
-519 TGTTSAAGVSLGSN
+519 TGTTSAAGVRLGRN
-533 SSFTMTGGSIT
+533 SFFTMTGGSIT

-551 IQAGVYADCAST
+551 IQAGVYADRTST
-563 VTISGNVNITGNVVN
+563 VTISGNVNITGNVGKDVR
-578 GSGTEVDSD
+578 TEVNSD
-587 LWLDTLSGATLKI
+587 LWLDTSKGATLKI

-617 GVDDVKNFT
+617 GVNDVKNFT
-626 DTYERGKATTEN
+626 DTYKSGKATTEN
-638 FISNRTKYYVVEVET
+638 FISNRTKYYVIEVET
-653 EDGVAAAMTL
+653 KDGVAAAMTL
-663 YKSAAPTASLTP
+663 YKSAAPTASLAP

-690 LPNLTEIYYTT
+690 WPNLTEIYYTT
-701 DGSDPKTSK
+701 DGSDPKTSETK
-710 TTQKYT
+710 QRYT

-729 YTSGLRGDYLASDV
+729 YTSGLRGEYLASDV

-870 GVGDNI
+870 GVGDNL

>member
-26 VTAEDTWTE
+26 VTAEETWIE
-35 VNSADALKTAL
+35 VNSADALATAL
-46 NDGGNI
+46 QEGGNI
-52 KLTGNIDVS
+52 KLSGNIDVS
-61 EKQSWTVGSGVNV
+61 ERQSWTVGSGVNV

-93 IIVVDG
+93 IIVVNG
-99 GSLTITDNSETKGG
+99 GSLTITDNSETKEG

-164 GKLVSTDDNV
+164 GKLVSTADNV
-174 LGVRGSETTVNITG
+174 LGVRGSETTVNITD

-251 AIQVQEN
+251 AVQVQED

-272 SCAVSCGKTSTV
+272 SCAVSCGETSTV

-290 ISALGH
+290 ISALGR

-344 TSATTGSNYQSVK
+344 TSATGSNYQSVK
-357 STSSGDIIV
+357 STSSGNIIV

-373 DGNRDASV
+373 GGNSDTSV
-381 GAYIP
+381 KDYIP
-386 EDSNLIQN
+386 EDSNLTQN

-401 TANAVAQVDG
+401 TENAVAQVDG

-416 SLDDAIKAASNGE
+416 SLDDAIKAAANGE
-429 TITLLKDIKLE
+429 TITLLKNIELE
-440 TCISSGMNTV
+440 KYISSGTNTV

-460 PDNSYIIVVAGG
+460 PDDSYIIVVAEGCS
-472 YRFTLNDSS
+472 FTLNDSS
-481 EEGTGALTGG
+481 EKGTGALTGG

-496 HAGAVTVQNGGSF
+496 YAGAVTVQNGGSF
-509 TMNGGNIIGN
+509 IMNGGNITGN
-519 TGTTSAAGVSLGSN
+519 TGTTSAAGVRLGRN
-533 SSFTMTGGSIT
+533 SFFTMTGGSIT

-551 IQAGVYADCAST
+551 IQAGVYADRTST
-563 VTISGNVNITGNVVN
+563 VTISGNVNITGNVGN
-578 GSGTEVDSD
+578 DRGTKVDSD
-587 LWLDTLSGATLKI
+587 LWLDTLNDATLNI

-617 GVDDVKNFT
+617 GVNDVKNFT
-626 DTYERGKATTEN
+626 DTYESGKATTEN

-653 EDGVAAAMTL
+653 ENGVAAAMTL
-663 YKSAAPTASLTP
+663 YKSAAPTASLAP

-690 LPNLTEIYYTT
+690 LPNLTKIYYTT
-701 DGSDPKTSK
+701 DGSDPKTSE
-710 TTQKYT
+710 TTQTYT

-729 YTSGLRGDYLASDV
+729 YTSGLQGEYLASDV

-750 TAPVT
+750 TA
-755 LYTITVPDSVTGG
+755 
-768 AVSVSPTQAAYGFT
+768 
-782 VTITVAPGE
+782 
-791 GYELDELTATDSGG
+791 
-805 NKIELTKVSDTE
+805 
-817 YTFSMPRSDVTVSA
+817 
-831 SFRAISHEDNCPS
+831 SHEDNCPS

-870 GVGDNI
+870 GVGDNL

>member
-1 MKKRLSATLLS
+1 
-12 LLLAFTLVLAMGTA
+12 MGTA

-174 LGVRGSETTVNITG
+174 LGVRGSETTVDITG

-290 ISALGH
+290 ISALGR

-729 YTSGLRGDYLASDV
+729 YTSGLRGEYLASDV

-750 TAPVT
+750 TA
-755 LYTITVPDSVTGG
+755 
-768 AVSVSPTQAAYGFT
+768 
-782 VTITVAPGE
+782 
-791 GYELDELTATDSGG
+791 
-805 NKIELTKVSDTE
+805 
-817 YTFSMPRSDVTVSA
+817 
-831 SFRAISHEDNCPS
+831 SHEDNCPS

-994 NGGDDGTLD
+994 NGRDDGTLD

>member
-1 MKKRLSATLLS
+1 MKQRLPATLLS

-26 VTAEDTWTE
+26 VTAEETWTE
-35 VNSADALKTAL
+35 VNSAGALATAL
-46 NDGGNI
+46 QKGGNI
-52 KLTGNIDVS
+52 KLTGNIDIS
-61 EKQSWTVGSGVNV
+61 ERQSWTVGSGVNV
-74 VLDLNNFT
+74 VLDLNGYSITSTYNASNYFLFT
-82 ISSSCAVSNNY
+82 VN
-93 IIVVDG
+93 G
-99 GSLTITDNSETKGG
+99 GSLTLNDSSDKGTG
-113 KIEATDSGYG
+113 KVEIKDASSSYPL
-123 YGIQLRGTGSSFT
+123 QLKGTGSSFT
-136 LLAGTIQTTQETV
+136 MNGGTIMATEDALDINTSAKNTTVNINGGTMSSQSYSTLAIRGSNTV
-149 DIYDSASSCSIDISG
+149 VNISG
-164 GKLVSTDDNV
+164 GLIESNSSYGAFVSNSGSSDPNSIVFNMTGGKLTSTGTGILTDYALTVNIGGEAAIETKGAGISVKGTTVLNV
-174 LGVRGSETTVNITG
+174 NGGSITSESYAIQASQNNTVNITG
-188 GEMESAG
+188 G
-195 RTGVYISN
+195 
-203 YGEPDSIIFN
+203 D
-213 MTGGTLTHT
+213 
-222 GGRSGAIQMYKGAT
+222 
-236 LTVGGT
+236 
-242 AEIKSTSSY
+242 IKT
-251 AIQVQEN
+251 
-258 TILNVEGGALTSES
+258 
-272 SCAVSCGKTSTV
+272 TSTNSAAV
-284 NISGGE
+284 QVGTNSNATINGG
-290 ISALGH
+290 
-296 QSTTSG
+296 
-302 AIAAEDNAVV
+302 
-312 TITGGSVS
+312 TITGKKVLN
-320 GTGNAVYAEDNSTVS
+320 GNKEN
-335 ISGEETSIT
+335 IT
-344 TSATTGSNYQSVK
+344 
-357 STSSGDIIV
+357 V
-366 TGGTFTK
+366 TGGTFT
-373 DGNRDASV
+373 DGENKINVSE
-381 GAYIP
+381 YIP
-386 EDSNLIQN
+386 TETLHQNEDGTVVPTEDS
-394 ENGEVLP
+394 
-401 TANAVAQVDG
+401 VAKVNNIP
-411 GKAYT
+411 YT
-416 SLDDAIKAASNGE
+416 SLDDAIEVAANGE
-429 TITLLKDIKLE
+429 TITLLKNIKLE
-440 TCISSGMNTV
+440 KPIRSGTNTV
-450 IDLAGYTITA
+450 IDLAGYKITA
-460 PDNSYIIVVAGG
+460 PDKSYIIVVAEG

-481 EEGTGALTGG
+481 EEGTGTLTGG
-491 TGDNS
+491 TGDNA
-496 HAGAVTVQNGGSF
+496 HAGAVTVQNDGSF
-509 TMNGGNIIGN
+509 TMNGGNITGN
-519 TGTTSAAGVSLGSN
+519 TGTTSAAGVRLLSN

-544 DNTSTGN
+544 GNTSTVN
-551 IQAGVYADCAST
+551 LQSGVYADRTST
-563 VTISGNVNITGNVVN
+563 VTISGNVNITGNVGTDVK
-578 GSGTEVDSD
+578 TEVNSD
-587 LWLDTLSGATLKI
+587 LWLDTSKGATLKI

-617 GVDDVKNFT
+617 GVNDVKNFT
-626 DTYERGKATTEN
+626 DTYESGNATTEN
-638 FISNRTKYYVVEVET
+638 FISNRTKYYVIEVET
-653 EDGVAAAMTL
+653 KDGVAAAMTL
-663 YKSAAPTASLTP
+663 YKSAAPTASLPP

-690 LPNLTEIYYTT
+690 RPDLTEIYYTT
-701 DGSDPKTSK
+701 DGSDPKTSETK
-710 TTQKYT
+710 QRYT

-729 YTSGLRGDYLASDV
+729 YTSGLQGDYLASDV
-743 AEFAYTI
+743 VEFAYTI

-768 AVSVSPTQAAYGFT
+768 AVSVSPTQAAYGST

-870 GVGDNI
+870 GVGDNL

-994 NGGDDGTLD
+994 NGRDDGTLD

>member
-26 VTAEDTWTE
+26 VTAEETWIE
-35 VNSADALKTAL
+35 VNSADALATAL
-46 NDGGNI
+46 QEGGNI
-52 KLTGNIDVS
+52 KLSGNIDVS
-61 EKQSWTVGSGVNV
+61 ERQSWTVGSGVNV

-93 IIVVDG
+93 IIVVNG
-99 GSLTITDNSETKGG
+99 GSLTITDNSETKEG

-136 LLAGTIQTTQETV
+136 LLAGTIQITQETV

-164 GKLVSTDDNV
+164 GKLVSTADNV
-174 LGVRGSETTVNITG
+174 LGVRGSETTVNITD

-251 AIQVQEN
+251 AVQVQED

-272 SCAVSCGKTSTV
+272 SCAVSCGETSTV

-290 ISALGH
+290 ISALGR

-344 TSATTGSNYQSVK
+344 TSATGSNYQSVK
-357 STSSGDIIV
+357 STSSGNIIV

-373 DGNRDASV
+373 GGNSDTSV
-381 GAYIP
+381 KDYIP
-386 EDSNLIQN
+386 EDSNLTQN

-401 TANAVAQVDG
+401 TENAVAQVDG

-416 SLDDAIKAASNGE
+416 SLDDAIKAAANGE
-429 TITLLKDIKLE
+429 TITLLKNIELE
-440 TCISSGMNTV
+440 KYISSGTNTV

-460 PDNSYIIVVAGG
+460 PDDSYIIVVAEGCS
-472 YRFTLNDSS
+472 FTLNDSS
-481 EEGTGALTGG
+481 EKGTGALTGG

-496 HAGAVTVQNGGSF
+496 YAGAVTVQNGGSF
-509 TMNGGNIIGN
+509 IMNGGNITGN
-519 TGTTSAAGVSLGSN
+519 TGTTSAAGVRLGRN
-533 SSFTMTGGSIT
+533 SFFTMTGGSIT

-551 IQAGVYADCAST
+551 IQAGVYADRTST
-563 VTISGNVNITGNVVN
+563 VTISGNVNITGNVGN
-578 GSGTEVDSD
+578 DRGTKVDSD
-587 LWLDTLSGATLKI
+587 LWLDTLNDATLNI

-617 GVDDVKNFT
+617 GVNDVKNFT
-626 DTYERGKATTEN
+626 DTYESGKATTEN

-653 EDGVAAAMTL
+653 ENGVAAAMTL
-663 YKSAAPTASLTP
+663 YKSAAPTASLAP

-690 LPNLTEIYYTT
+690 LPNLTKIYYTT
-701 DGSDPKTSK
+701 DGSDPKTSE
-710 TTQKYT
+710 TTQTYT

-729 YTSGLRGDYLASDV
+729 YTSGLQGEYLASDV

-750 TAPVT
+750 TA
-755 LYTITVPDSVTGG
+755 
-768 AVSVSPTQAAYGFT
+768 
-782 VTITVAPGE
+782 
-791 GYELDELTATDSGG
+791 
-805 NKIELTKVSDTE
+805 
-817 YTFSMPRSDVTVSA
+817 
-831 SFRAISHEDNCPS
+831 SHEDNCPS

-870 GVGDNI
+870 GVGDNL

>member
-26 VTAEDTWTE
+26 VTAEETWTE

-61 EKQSWTVGSGVNV
+61 ERQSWTIDSGVNV
-74 VLDLNNFT
+74 VLDLNGYSITSTYNASNYFLFT
-82 ISSSCAVSNNY
+82 VN
-93 IIVVDG
+93 G
-99 GSLTITDNSETKGG
+99 GSLTLNDSSDKGTG
-113 KIEATDSGYG
+113 KVEIKDASSSYPL
-123 YGIQLRGTGSSFT
+123 QLKGTGSSFT
-136 LLAGTIQTTQETV
+136 MNGGTIMATEDAL
-149 DIYDSASSCSIDISG
+149 DIYTSAKNTTVNINGGTMSSQSYSTLAIRGSNTVVNISG
-164 GKLVSTDDNV
+164 GLIENNSSYGAYGAFVSSSDSSDPNSIVFNMTGGKLTSTGTGILTDYALTVNIGGEAAIETKGAGISVKGTTVLNV
-174 LGVRGSETTVNITG
+174 NGGSITSESYAIQANYNNTVNITG
-188 GEMESAG
+188 G
-195 RTGVYISN
+195 
-203 YGEPDSIIFN
+203 D
-213 MTGGTLTHT
+213 
-222 GGRSGAIQMYKGAT
+222 
-236 LTVGGT
+236 
-242 AEIKSTSSY
+242 IKT
-251 AIQVQEN
+251 
-258 TILNVEGGALTSES
+258 
-272 SCAVSCGKTSTV
+272 TSTNSAAV
-284 NISGGE
+284 QVGTNSDATINGG
-290 ISALGH
+290 
-296 QSTTSG
+296 
-302 AIAAEDNAVV
+302 
-312 TITGGSVS
+312 TITGKKVLN
-320 GTGNAVYAEDNSTVS
+320 GN
-335 ISGEETSIT
+335 EENIT
-344 TSATTGSNYQSVK
+344 
-357 STSSGDIIV
+357 V
-366 TGGTFTK
+366 TGGTFT
-373 DGNRDASV
+373 DGENKIDVSE
-381 GAYIP
+381 YIP
-386 EDSNLIQN
+386 TGTLYQN
-394 ENGEVLP
+394 EDGTVVP
-401 TANAVAQVDG
+401 TEESVAKVNNIP
-411 GKAYT
+411 YT
-416 SLDDAIKAASNGE
+416 SLDDAIKAAANGE
-429 TITLLKDIKLE
+429 TITLLKNIKLE
-440 TCISSGMNTV
+440 KYISSGTKTV
-450 IDLAGYTITA
+450 IDLAGYKITA
-460 PDNSYIIVVAGG
+460 PDGSYIIVVAKGCS
-472 YRFTLNDSS
+472 FTLNDSS

-519 TGTTSAAGVSLGSN
+519 TGTTSAAGVSLGSD

-563 VTISGNVNITGNVVN
+563 VTISGNVNITGNVGN
-578 GSGTEVDSD
+578 EFGTKVDSD
-587 LWLDTLSGATLKI
+587 LWLNTSEGATLKI

-617 GVDDVKNFT
+617 GVNDVKNFT

-638 FISNRTKYYVVEVET
+638 FISNRTKYYVIEVET
-653 EDGVAAAMTL
+653 ENGVAAAMTL
-663 YKSAAPTASLTP
+663 YKSAAPTASLAP

-690 LPNLTEIYYTT
+690 WPNLTDIYYTT

-710 TTQKYT
+710 TTQTYT

-729 YTSGLRGDYLASDV
+729 YTSGLPGDYLASDV

-768 AVSVSPTQAAYGFT
+768 AVSVSPTQASYGST

-831 SFRAISHEDNCPS
+831 SFRAISHEDNCRS

-870 GVGDNI
+870 GVGDNL

-994 NGGDDGTLD
+994 NGRDDGTLD

>member
-26 VTAEDTWTE
+26 VTAEETWTE
-35 VNSADALKTAL
+35 VNSADALATAL
-46 NDGGNI
+46 QESGNI
-52 KLTGNIDVS
+52 KLTGNIDIS
-61 EKQSWTVGSGVNV
+61 ERKSWTVGSGVNV
-74 VLDLNNFT
+74 VLDLNGYSITSTYNASNYFLFT
-82 ISSSCAVSNNY
+82 VN
-93 IIVVDG
+93 G
-99 GSLTITDNSETKGG
+99 GSLTLNDSSDKGTG
-113 KIEATDSGYG
+113 KVEIKDASSSYPL
-123 YGIQLRGTGSSFT
+123 QLKGTGSSFT
-136 LLAGTIQTTQETV
+136 MNGGTIMATEDALDINTSAKNTTVNINGGTMSSQSYSTLAIRGSNTV
-149 DIYDSASSCSIDISG
+149 VNISG
-164 GKLVSTDDNV
+164 GLIENNSSYGAFVSSSGSSDPNSIVFNMTGGKLTSTGTGILTDYALTVNIGGEAAIETKGAGISVKGTTVLNV
-174 LGVRGSETTVNITG
+174 NGGSITSESYAIQANQNNTVNITG
-188 GEMESAG
+188 G
-195 RTGVYISN
+195 
-203 YGEPDSIIFN
+203 D
-213 MTGGTLTHT
+213 
-222 GGRSGAIQMYKGAT
+222 
-236 LTVGGT
+236 
-242 AEIKSTSSY
+242 IKT
-251 AIQVQEN
+251 
-258 TILNVEGGALTSES
+258 
-272 SCAVSCGKTSTV
+272 TSTNSAAV
-284 NISGGE
+284 QVGTNSDATINGG
-290 ISALGH
+290 
-296 QSTTSG
+296 
-302 AIAAEDNAVV
+302 
-312 TITGGSVS
+312 TITGKKVLN
-320 GTGNAVYAEDNSTVS
+320 GN
-335 ISGEETSIT
+335 EENIT
-344 TSATTGSNYQSVK
+344 
-357 STSSGDIIV
+357 V
-366 TGGTFTK
+366 TGGTFT
-373 DGNRDASV
+373 DGENKIDVSE
-381 GAYIP
+381 YIP
-386 EDSNLIQN
+386 TGTLYQN
-394 ENGEVLP
+394 EDGTVVP
-401 TANAVAQVDG
+401 TEESVAKVNNIP
-411 GKAYT
+411 YT
-416 SLDDAIKAASNGE
+416 SLDDAIKAAANGE
-429 TITLLKDIKLE
+429 TITLLKNIKLE
-440 TCISSGMNTV
+440 KYISSGTKTV

-460 PDNSYIIVVAGG
+460 PDGSYIIVVAGG
-472 YRFTLNDSS
+472 CSFTLNDSS
-481 EEGTGALTGG
+481 EEGTGTLTDG

-519 TGTTSAAGVSLGSN
+519 TGTTSAAGVSLGSD

-563 VTISGNVNITGNVVN
+563 VTISGNVNITGNVGN
-578 GSGTEVDSD
+578 EFGTKVDSD
-587 LWLDTLSGATLKI
+587 LWLNTSEGATLKI

-617 GVDDVKNFT
+617 GVNDVKNFT
-626 DTYERGKATTEN
+626 DTYESGKATTEN
-638 FISNRTKYYVVEVET
+638 FISNRTKYYVIEVET
-653 EDGVAAAMTL
+653 ENGVAAAMTL
-663 YKSAAPTASLTP
+663 YKSAAPTASLAP

-690 LPNLTEIYYTT
+690 WPNLTDIYYTT

-729 YTSGLRGDYLASDV
+729 YTSGLPGDYLASDV

-768 AVSVSPTQAAYGFT
+768 AVSVSPTQASYGST

-870 GVGDNI
+870 GVGDNL

-994 NGGDDGTLD
+994 NGGDNGILD

>member
-1 MKKRLSATLLS
+1 MKQRLPATLLS

-26 VTAEDTWTE
+26 VTAEETWTE
-35 VNSADALKTAL
+35 VNSADALATAL
-46 NDGGNI
+46 QEGGNI
-52 KLTGNIDVS
+52 KLTGNIDIS
-61 EKQSWTVGSGVNV
+61 ERQSWTVGSGVNV

-93 IIVVDG
+93 IIVVNG
-99 GSLTITDNSETKGG
+99 GSLTITDNSTEKGG
-113 KIEATDSGYG
+113 KIEATDKSYG
-123 YGIQLRGTGSSFT
+123 YGIQLRGNGSSFT

-164 GKLVSTDDNV
+164 GKLVSTADNV
-174 LGVRGSETTVNITG
+174 LGVRGSETTVDITG

-251 AIQVQEN
+251 AVQVQED
-258 TILNVEGGALTSES
+258 TILNVEGGALISES
-272 SCAVSCGKTSTV
+272 YCAVSCGETSTV

-290 ISALGH
+290 ISALGR

-302 AIAAEDNAVV
+302 AIAAEDNADV

-344 TSATTGSNYQSVK
+344 TSATGSNYQSVK
-357 STSSGDIIV
+357 STSSGNIIV

-373 DGNRDASV
+373 GGNSDDSV

-386 EDSNLIQN
+386 EDSNLTQN

-401 TANAVAQVDG
+401 TEKAVAQVDG

-416 SLDDAIKAASNGE
+416 SLDDAIKAAANGE
-429 TITLLKDIKLE
+429 TITLLKNIELE
-440 TCISSGMNTV
+440 KYIISGTNTV

-460 PDNSYIIVVAGG
+460 PDDSYIIVVAGG
-472 YRFTLNDSS
+472 CSFTLNDSS

-551 IQAGVYADCAST
+551 IQAGVYANRAST
-563 VTISGNVNITGNVVN
+563 VTISGNVNITGNVGN

-626 DTYERGKATTEN
+626 DTYESGKATTEN
-638 FISNRTKYYVVEVET
+638 FISNRTKYYVIEVET

-663 YKSAAPTASLTP
+663 YKSAAPTASLAP

-690 LPNLTEIYYTT
+690 SPSLTKIYYTT
-701 DGSDPKTSK
+701 DGSDPKTSETK
-710 TTQKYT
+710 QRYT

-729 YTSGLRGDYLASDV
+729 YTSGLQGEYLASDV

-750 TAPVT
+750 TA
-755 LYTITVPDSVTGG
+755 
-768 AVSVSPTQAAYGFT
+768 
-782 VTITVAPGE
+782 
-791 GYELDELTATDSGG
+791 
-805 NKIELTKVSDTE
+805 
-817 YTFSMPRSDVTVSA
+817 
-831 SFRAISHEDNCPS
+831 SHEDNCPS

-870 GVGDNI
+870 GVGDNL

>member
-26 VTAEDTWTE
+26 VTAEETWTE
-35 VNSADALKTAL
+35 VNSADALATAL
-46 NDGGNI
+46 QESGNI
-52 KLTGNIDVS
+52 KLTGNIDIS
-61 EKQSWTVGSGVNV
+61 ERKSWTVGSGVNV
-74 VLDLNNFT
+74 VLDLNGYSITSTYNASNYFLFT
-82 ISSSCAVSNNY
+82 VN
-93 IIVVDG
+93 G
-99 GSLTITDNSETKGG
+99 GSLTLNDSSDKGTG
-113 KIEATDSGYG
+113 KVEIKDASSSYPL
-123 YGIQLRGTGSSFT
+123 QLKGTGSSFT
-136 LLAGTIQTTQETV
+136 MNGGTIMATEDALDINTSAKNTTVNINGGTMSSQSYSTLAIRGSNTV
-149 DIYDSASSCSIDISG
+149 VNISG
-164 GKLVSTDDNV
+164 GLIENNSSYGAFVSSSGSSDPNSIVFNMTGGKLTSTGTGILTDYALTVNIGGEAAIETKGAGISVKGTTVLNV
-174 LGVRGSETTVNITG
+174 NGGSITSESYAIQANYNNTVNITG
-188 GEMESAG
+188 G
-195 RTGVYISN
+195 
-203 YGEPDSIIFN
+203 D
-213 MTGGTLTHT
+213 
-222 GGRSGAIQMYKGAT
+222 
-236 LTVGGT
+236 
-242 AEIKSTSSY
+242 IKT
-251 AIQVQEN
+251 
-258 TILNVEGGALTSES
+258 
-272 SCAVSCGKTSTV
+272 TSTNSAAV
-284 NISGGE
+284 QVGTNSNATINGG
-290 ISALGH
+290 
-296 QSTTSG
+296 
-302 AIAAEDNAVV
+302 
-312 TITGGSVS
+312 TITGKKVLN
-320 GTGNAVYAEDNSTVS
+320 GN
-335 ISGEETSIT
+335 EENIT
-344 TSATTGSNYQSVK
+344 
-357 STSSGDIIV
+357 V
-366 TGGTFTK
+366 TGGTFT
-373 DGNRDASV
+373 DGENKIDVSE
-381 GAYIP
+381 YFP
-386 EDSNLIQN
+386 TETLSQN
-394 ENGEVLP
+394 EDGTVVP
-401 TANAVAQVDG
+401 TEESVAKVNNIP
-411 GKAYT
+411 YT
-416 SLDDAIKAASNGE
+416 SLDDAIKAAANGE
-429 TITLLKDIKLE
+429 TITLLKNIELE
-440 TCISSGMNTV
+440 KPIRSGTNTV

-460 PDNSYIIVVAGG
+460 PDNSYIIDVAEG

-509 TMNGGNIIGN
+509 TMNGGNIIDN
-519 TGTTSAAGVSLGSN
+519 TGTTSAAGVRLRSN

-544 DNTSTGN
+544 DNTSIGN
-551 IQAGVYADCAST
+551 LQSGVYADCTST
-563 VTISGNVNITGNVVN
+563 VTISGNVNITDNVGNFL
-578 GSGTEVDSD
+578 GTEVDSD
-587 LWLDTLSGATLKI
+587 LWLDTLEGAMLKI

-612 VYVNG
+612 VYVSG
-617 GVDDVKNFT
+617 GVNDVKKFT
-626 DTYERGKATTEN
+626 DTYESGKATTEN
-638 FISNRTKYYVVEVET
+638 FISNRTKYYVIEVET
-653 EDGVAAAMTL
+653 ENGVAAAMTL
-663 YKSAAPTASLTP
+663 YKSAAPTASLAP

-690 LPNLTEIYYTT
+690 WPNLTDIYYTT

-710 TTQKYT
+710 TTQTYT

-729 YTSGLRGDYLASDV
+729 YTSGLQGDYLASDV
-743 AEFAYTI
+743 VEFAYTI

-768 AVSVSPTQAAYGFT
+768 AVSVSPTQAAYGST

-870 GVGDNI
+870 GVGDNL

-994 NGGDDGTLD
+994 NGRDDGTLD

-1018 NYCEKI
+1018 NYCENI

>member
-26 VTAEDTWTE
+26 VTAEETWIE
-35 VNSADALKTAL
+35 VNSADALATAL
-46 NDGGNI
+46 QEGGNI
-52 KLTGNIDVS
+52 KLSGNIDVS
-61 EKQSWTVGSGVNV
+61 ERQSWTVGSGVNV

-93 IIVVDG
+93 IIVVNG
-99 GSLTITDNSETKGG
+99 GSLTITDNSETKEG

-164 GKLVSTDDNV
+164 GKLVSTTDNV
-174 LGVRGSETTVNITG
+174 LGVRGSETTVNITD

-251 AIQVQEN
+251 AVQVQED

-272 SCAVSCGKTSTV
+272 SCAVSCGETSTV

-290 ISALGH
+290 ISALGR

-344 TSATTGSNYQSVK
+344 TSATGSNYQSVK
-357 STSSGDIIV
+357 STSSGNIIV

-373 DGNRDASV
+373 GGNSDTSV
-381 GAYIP
+381 KDYIP
-386 EDSNLIQN
+386 EDSNLTQN

-401 TANAVAQVDG
+401 TENAVAQVDG

-416 SLDDAIKAASNGE
+416 SLDDAIKAAANGE
-429 TITLLKDIKLE
+429 TITLLKNIELE
-440 TCISSGMNTV
+440 KYISSGTNTV

-460 PDNSYIIVVAGG
+460 PDDSYIIVVAEGCS
-472 YRFTLNDSS
+472 FTLNDSS
-481 EEGTGALTGG
+481 EKGTGALTGG

-496 HAGAVTVQNGGSF
+496 YAGAVTVQNGGSF
-509 TMNGGNIIGN
+509 IMNGGNITGN
-519 TGTTSAAGVSLGSN
+519 TGTTSAAGVRLGRN
-533 SSFTMTGGSIT
+533 SFFTMTGGSIT

-551 IQAGVYADCAST
+551 IQAGVYADRTST
-563 VTISGNVNITGNVVN
+563 VTISGNVNITGNVGN
-578 GSGTEVDSD
+578 DRGTKVDSD
-587 LWLDTLSGATLKI
+587 LWLDTLNDATLNI

-617 GVDDVKNFT
+617 GVNDVKNFT
-626 DTYERGKATTEN
+626 DTYESGKATTEN

-653 EDGVAAAMTL
+653 ENGVAAAMTL
-663 YKSAAPTASLTP
+663 YKSAAPTASLAP

-690 LPNLTEIYYTT
+690 LPNLTKIYYTT
-701 DGSDPKTSK
+701 DGSDPKTSE
-710 TTQKYT
+710 TTQTYT

-729 YTSGLRGDYLASDV
+729 YTSGLQGEYLASDV

-750 TAPVT
+750 TA
-755 LYTITVPDSVTGG
+755 
-768 AVSVSPTQAAYGFT
+768 
-782 VTITVAPGE
+782 
-791 GYELDELTATDSGG
+791 
-805 NKIELTKVSDTE
+805 
-817 YTFSMPRSDVTVSA
+817 
-831 SFRAISHEDNCPS
+831 SHEDNCPS

-870 GVGDNI
+870 GVGDNL

>member
-1 MKKRLSATLLS
+1 MKQRLPATLLS

-26 VTAEDTWTE
+26 VTAEETWTE
-35 VNSADALKTAL
+35 VNSADALATAL
-46 NDGGNI
+46 QEGGNI
-52 KLTGNIDVS
+52 KLTGNIDIS
-61 EKQSWTVGSGVNV
+61 ERQSWTVGSGVNV

-93 IIVVDG
+93 IIVVNG
-99 GSLTITDNSETKGG
+99 GSLTITDNSTEKGG
-113 KIEATDSGYG
+113 KIEATDKSYG
-123 YGIQLRGTGSSFT
+123 YGIQLRGNGSSFT

-164 GKLVSTDDNV
+164 GKLVSTADNV
-174 LGVRGSETTVNITG
+174 LGVRGSETTVDITG

-251 AIQVQEN
+251 AVQVQED
-258 TILNVEGGALTSES
+258 TILNVEGGALISES
-272 SCAVSCGKTSTV
+272 YCAVSCGETSTV

-290 ISALGH
+290 ISALGR

-302 AIAAEDNAVV
+302 AIAAEDNADV

-344 TSATTGSNYQSVK
+344 TSATGSNYQSVK
-357 STSSGDIIV
+357 STSSGNIIV

-373 DGNRDASV
+373 GGNSDDSV

-386 EDSNLIQN
+386 EDSNLTQN

-401 TANAVAQVDG
+401 TEKAVAQVDG

-416 SLDDAIKAASNGE
+416 SLDDAIKAAANGE
-429 TITLLKDIKLE
+429 TITLLKNIELE
-440 TCISSGMNTV
+440 KYIISGTNTV

-460 PDNSYIIVVAGG
+460 PDDSYIIVVAGG
-472 YRFTLNDSS
+472 CSFTLNDSS

-551 IQAGVYADCAST
+551 IQAGVYANRAST
-563 VTISGNVNITGNVVN
+563 VTISGNVNITGNVGN
-578 GSGTEVDSD
+578 DFGTKVDSD
-587 LWLDTLSGATLKI
+587 LWLNTSEGATLKI

-626 DTYERGKATTEN
+626 DTYESGKATTEN
-638 FISNRTKYYVVEVET
+638 FISNRTKYYVIEVET

-663 YKSAAPTASLTP
+663 YKSAAPTASLAP

-690 LPNLTEIYYTT
+690 SPSLTKIYYTT
-701 DGSDPKTSK
+701 DGSDPKTSE
-710 TTQKYT
+710 TTQTYT

-729 YTSGLRGDYLASDV
+729 YTSGLQGEYLASDV

-750 TAPVT
+750 TA
-755 LYTITVPDSVTGG
+755 
-768 AVSVSPTQAAYGFT
+768 
-782 VTITVAPGE
+782 
-791 GYELDELTATDSGG
+791 
-805 NKIELTKVSDTE
+805 
-817 YTFSMPRSDVTVSA
+817 
-831 SFRAISHEDNCPS
+831 SHEDNCPS

-870 GVGDNI
+870 GVGDNL

>member
-1 MKKRLSATLLS
+1 MKQRLPATLLS

-26 VTAEDTWTE
+26 VTAEETWTE
-35 VNSADALKTAL
+35 VNSADALATAL
-46 NDGGNI
+46 QEGGNI
-52 KLTGNIDVS
+52 KLTGNIDIS
-61 EKQSWTVGSGVNV
+61 ERQSWTVGSGVNV

-93 IIVVDG
+93 IIVVNG
-99 GSLTITDNSETKGG
+99 GSLTITDNSTEKGG
-113 KIEATDSGYG
+113 KIEATDKSYG
-123 YGIQLRGTGSSFT
+123 YGIQLRGNGSSFN

-164 GKLVSTDDNV
+164 GKLVSTADNV
-174 LGVRGSETTVNITG
+174 LGVRGSETTVDITG

-251 AIQVQEN
+251 AVQVQED
-258 TILNVEGGALTSES
+258 TILNVEGGALISES
-272 SCAVSCGKTSTV
+272 YCAVSCGETSTV

-290 ISALGH
+290 ISALGR

-302 AIAAEDNAVV
+302 AIAAEDNADV

-344 TSATTGSNYQSVK
+344 TSATGSNYQSVK
-357 STSSGDIIV
+357 STSSGNIIV

-373 DGNRDASV
+373 GGNSDDSV

-386 EDSNLIQN
+386 EDSNLTQN

-401 TANAVAQVDG
+401 TEKAVAQVDG

-416 SLDDAIKAASNGE
+416 SLDDAIKAAANGE
-429 TITLLKDIKLE
+429 TITLLKNIELE
-440 TCISSGMNTV
+440 KYIISGTNTV

-460 PDNSYIIVVAGG
+460 PDDSYIIVVAGG
-472 YRFTLNDSS
+472 CSFTLNDSS

-551 IQAGVYADCAST
+551 IQAGVYANRAST
-563 VTISGNVNITGNVVN
+563 VTISGNVNITGNVGN

-626 DTYERGKATTEN
+626 DTYESGKATTEN
-638 FISNRTKYYVVEVET
+638 FISNRTKYYVIEVET

-663 YKSAAPTASLTP
+663 YKSAAPTASLAP

-690 LPNLTEIYYTT
+690 SPSLTKIYYTT
-701 DGSDPKTSK
+701 DGSDPKTSE
-710 TTQKYT
+710 TTQTYT

-729 YTSGLRGDYLASDV
+729 YTSGLQGEYLASDV

-750 TAPVT
+750 TA
-755 LYTITVPDSVTGG
+755 
-768 AVSVSPTQAAYGFT
+768 
-782 VTITVAPGE
+782 
-791 GYELDELTATDSGG
+791 
-805 NKIELTKVSDTE
+805 
-817 YTFSMPRSDVTVSA
+817 
-831 SFRAISHEDNCPS
+831 SHEDNCPS

>member
-1 MKKRLSATLLS
+1 MKQRLPATLLS

-26 VTAEDTWTE
+26 VTAEETWTE
-35 VNSADALKTAL
+35 VNSADALATAL
-46 NDGGNI
+46 QEGGNI
-52 KLTGNIDVS
+52 KLTGNIDIS
-61 EKQSWTVGSGVNV
+61 ERQSWTVGSGVNV

-93 IIVVDG
+93 IIVVNG
-99 GSLTITDNSETKGG
+99 GSLTITDNSTEKGG
-113 KIEATDSGYG
+113 KIEATDKSYG
-123 YGIQLRGTGSSFT
+123 YGIQLRGNGSSFT

-164 GKLVSTDDNV
+164 GKLVSTADNV
-174 LGVRGSETTVNITG
+174 LGVRGSETTVDITG

-251 AIQVQEN
+251 AVQVQED
-258 TILNVEGGALTSES
+258 TILNVEGGALISES
-272 SCAVSCGKTSTV
+272 YCAVSCGETSTV

-290 ISALGH
+290 ISALGR

-302 AIAAEDNAVV
+302 AIAAEDNADV

-344 TSATTGSNYQSVK
+344 TSATGSNYQSVK
-357 STSSGDIIV
+357 STSSGNIIV

-373 DGNRDASV
+373 GGNSDDSV

-386 EDSNLIQN
+386 EDSNLTQN

-401 TANAVAQVDG
+401 TEKAVAQVDG

-416 SLDDAIKAASNGE
+416 SLDDAIKAAANGE
-429 TITLLKDIKLE
+429 TITLLKNIELE
-440 TCISSGMNTV
+440 KYIISGTNTV

-460 PDNSYIIVVAGG
+460 PDDSYIIVVAGG
-472 YRFTLNDSS
+472 CSFTLNDSS

-551 IQAGVYADCAST
+551 IQAGVYANRAST
-563 VTISGNVNITGNVVN
+563 VTISGNVNITGNVGN

-626 DTYERGKATTEN
+626 DTYESGKATTEN
-638 FISNRTKYYVVEVET
+638 FISNRTKYYVIEVET

-663 YKSAAPTASLTP
+663 YKSAAPTASLAP

-690 LPNLTEIYYTT
+690 SPSLTKIYYTT
-701 DGSDPKTSK
+701 DGSDPKTSE
-710 TTQKYT
+710 TTQTYT

-729 YTSGLRGDYLASDV
+729 YTSGLQGEYLASDV

-750 TAPVT
+750 TA
-755 LYTITVPDSVTGG
+755 
-768 AVSVSPTQAAYGFT
+768 
-782 VTITVAPGE
+782 
-791 GYELDELTATDSGG
+791 
-805 NKIELTKVSDTE
+805 
-817 YTFSMPRSDVTVSA
+817 
-831 SFRAISHEDNCPS
+831 SHEDNCPS

>member
-26 VTAEDTWTE
+26 VTAEETWTE
-35 VNSADALKTAL
+35 VNSADALATAL
-46 NDGGNI
+46 QESGNI
-52 KLTGNIDVS
+52 KLTGNIDIS
-61 EKQSWTVGSGVNV
+61 ERKSWTVGSGVNV
-74 VLDLNNFT
+74 VLDLNGYSITSTYNASNYFLFT
-82 ISSSCAVSNNY
+82 VN
-93 IIVVDG
+93 G
-99 GSLTITDNSETKGG
+99 GSLTLNDSSDKGTG
-113 KIEATDSGYG
+113 KVEIKDASSSYPL
-123 YGIQLRGTGSSFT
+123 QLKGTGSSFT
-136 LLAGTIQTTQETV
+136 MNGGTIMATEDALDINTSAKNTTVNINGGTMSSQSYSTLAIRGSNTV
-149 DIYDSASSCSIDISG
+149 VNISG
-164 GKLVSTDDNV
+164 GLIESNSSYGAYGAFVSSSGSSDPNSIVFNMTGGKLTSTGTGILTDYALTVNIGGEAAIETKGAGISVKGTTVLNV
-174 LGVRGSETTVNITG
+174 NGGSITSESYAIQANYNNTVNITG
-188 GEMESAG
+188 G
-195 RTGVYISN
+195 
-203 YGEPDSIIFN
+203 D
-213 MTGGTLTHT
+213 
-222 GGRSGAIQMYKGAT
+222 
-236 LTVGGT
+236 
-242 AEIKSTSSY
+242 IKT
-251 AIQVQEN
+251 
-258 TILNVEGGALTSES
+258 
-272 SCAVSCGKTSTV
+272 TSTNSAAV
-284 NISGGE
+284 QVGTNSNATINGG
-290 ISALGH
+290 
-296 QSTTSG
+296 
-302 AIAAEDNAVV
+302 
-312 TITGGSVS
+312 TITGKKVLN
-320 GTGNAVYAEDNSTVS
+320 GNKDN
-335 ISGEETSIT
+335 IT
-344 TSATTGSNYQSVK
+344 
-357 STSSGDIIV
+357 V
-366 TGGTFTK
+366 TGGTFT
-373 DGNRDASV
+373 DGENKIDVSE
-381 GAYIP
+381 YIP
-386 EDSNLIQN
+386 TTGTLYQN
-394 ENGEVLP
+394 EDGTVVP
-401 TANAVAQVDG
+401 TEGSVAKVNNIP
-411 GKAYT
+411 YT
-416 SLDDAIKAASNGE
+416 SLDDAIKAAANGE
-429 TITLLKDIKLE
+429 TITLLKNIELE
-440 TCISSGMNTV
+440 ESISSGTNTV

-460 PDNSYIIVVAGG
+460 PDDSYIIDVAGG

-481 EEGTGALTGG
+481 EEGTGTLTGG

-496 HAGAVTVQNGGSF
+496 HAGAVTVQNDGSF
-509 TMNGGNIIGN
+509 TMNGGNITGN
-519 TGTTSAAGVSLGSN
+519 TGTTRGAGVSLGSN

-551 IQAGVYADCAST
+551 GNIQAGVYANCAST
-563 VTISGNVNITGNVVN
+563 VTISGNVNITDNVGND
-578 GSGTEVDSD
+578 SGTEVDSD
-587 LWLDTLSGATLKI
+587 LWLDTLEGATLKI

-607 DARIG
+607 DAKIG
-612 VYVNG
+612 VYVSG
-617 GVDDVKNFT
+617 GVNDVKNFT
-626 DTYERGKATTEN
+626 DTYESGKATTEN
-638 FISNRTKYYVVEVET
+638 FISNRTKYYVIEVET
-653 EDGVAAAMTL
+653 ENGVAAAMTL
-663 YKSAAPTASLTP
+663 YKSAAPTASLAP

-690 LPNLTEIYYTT
+690 WPNLTNIYYTT

-716 EPLTIDKTMTVKA
+716 GPLTIDKTMTVKA
-729 YTSGLRGDYLASDV
+729 YTSGLPGDYLASDV

-768 AVSVSPTQAAYGFT
+768 AVSVSPTQASYGST

-831 SFRAISHEDNCPS
+831 SFHAISHEDNCPS

-870 GVGDNI
+870 GVGDNL

-894 MEDQPTNVSGSYSDV
+894 MENQPTNVSGSYSDV

>member
-1 MKKRLSATLLS
+1 
-12 LLLAFTLVLAMGTA
+12 MGTA
-26 VTAEDTWTE
+26 VTAEETWTE
-35 VNSADALKTAL
+35 VNSADALATAL
-46 NDGGNI
+46 QEGGNI
-52 KLTGNIDVS
+52 KLTGNIDIS
-61 EKQSWTVGSGVNV
+61 ERQSWTVGSGVNV

-93 IIVVDG
+93 IIVVNG
-99 GSLTITDNSETKGG
+99 GSLTITDNSTEKGG
-113 KIEATDSGYG
+113 KIEATDKSYG
-123 YGIQLRGTGSSFT
+123 YGIQLRGNGSSFT

-149 DIYDSASSCSIDISG
+149 DIYSSASSCSIDISG
-164 GKLVSTDDNV
+164 GKLVSTADNV
-174 LGVRGSETTVNITG
+174 LGVRGSETTVDITG

-251 AIQVQEN
+251 AVQVQED

-272 SCAVSCGKTSTV
+272 SCAVSCGETSTV
-284 NISGGE
+284 NISGGK
-290 ISALGH
+290 ISALGR

-302 AIAAEDNAVV
+302 AIAAEDNADV

-320 GTGNAVYAEDNSTVS
+320 GTGNAVYAEDDSKVS

-344 TSATTGSNYQSVK
+344 TSATGSSYQSVK
-357 STSSGDIIV
+357 STSSGNIIV

-373 DGNRDASV
+373 GGNSDTSV

-386 EDSNLIQN
+386 KDSNLTQN

-401 TANAVAQVDG
+401 TENAVAQVDG

-416 SLDDAIKAASNGE
+416 SLDDAIKAAANGE
-429 TITLLKDIKLE
+429 TITLLKNIELE
-440 TCISSGMNTV
+440 KYISSGTNTV

-460 PDNSYIIVVAGG
+460 PDDSYIIVVAAGNS
-472 YRFTLNDSS
+472 FTLNDSS
-481 EEGTGALTGG
+481 ENGTGALTGG
-491 TGDNS
+491 TGDNA

-509 TMNGGNIIGN
+509 IMNGGNITGN
-519 TGTTSAAGVSLGSN
+519 TGTTSAAGVRLGSN

-544 DNTSTGN
+544 DNTSTGS
-551 IQAGVYADCAST
+551 IQAGVYANRAST
-563 VTISGNVNITGNVVN
+563 VTISGNVNITGNVGN
-578 GSGTEVDSD
+578 DFGTKVDSD
-587 LWLDTLSGATLKI
+587 LWLDTSNGATLNI

-617 GVDDVKNFT
+617 GVNDVKNFT
-626 DTYERGKATTEN
+626 DTYESGKATTEN

-653 EDGVAAAMTL
+653 ENGVAAAMTL
-663 YKSAAPTASLTP
+663 YKSAAPTASLAP

-690 LPNLTEIYYTT
+690 WPNLTKIYYTT
-701 DGSDPKTSK
+701 DGSDPKTSE
-710 TTQKYT
+710 TTQTYT

-729 YTSGLRGDYLASDV
+729 YTSGLQGEYLASDV

-750 TAPVT
+750 TA
-755 LYTITVPDSVTGG
+755 
-768 AVSVSPTQAAYGFT
+768 
-782 VTITVAPGE
+782 
-791 GYELDELTATDSGG
+791 
-805 NKIELTKVSDTE
+805 
-817 YTFSMPRSDVTVSA
+817 
-831 SFRAISHEDNCPS
+831 SHEDNCPS

-870 GVGDNI
+870 GVGDNL

>member
-1 MKKRLSATLLS
+1 MKQRLPATLLS

-26 VTAEDTWTE
+26 VTAEETWTE
-35 VNSADALKTAL
+35 VNSADALATAL
-46 NDGGNI
+46 QEGGNI
-52 KLTGNIDVS
+52 KLTGNIDIS
-61 EKQSWTVGSGVNV
+61 ERQSWTVGSGVNV

-93 IIVVDG
+93 IIVVNG
-99 GSLTITDNSETKGG
+99 GSLTITDNSTEKGG
-113 KIEATDSGYG
+113 KIEATDKSYG
-123 YGIQLRGTGSSFT
+123 YGIQLRGNGSSFT

-164 GKLVSTDDNV
+164 GKLVSTADNV
-174 LGVRGSETTVNITG
+174 LGVRGSETTVDITG

-251 AIQVQEN
+251 AVQVQED
-258 TILNVEGGALTSES
+258 TILNVEGGALISES
-272 SCAVSCGKTSTV
+272 YCAVSCGETSTV

-290 ISALGH
+290 ISALGR

-302 AIAAEDNAVV
+302 AIAAEDNADV

-344 TSATTGSNYQSVK
+344 TSATGSNYQSVK
-357 STSSGDIIV
+357 STSSGNIIV

-373 DGNRDASV
+373 GGNSDDSV

-386 EDSNLIQN
+386 EDSNLTQN

-401 TANAVAQVDG
+401 TEKAVAQVDG

-416 SLDDAIKAASNGE
+416 SLDDAIKAAANGE
-429 TITLLKDIKLE
+429 TITLLKNIKLE
-440 TCISSGMNTV
+440 KYISSGTNTV

-460 PDNSYIIVVAGG
+460 PDDSYIIVVAGG
-472 YRFTLNDSS
+472 CSFTLNDSS

-551 IQAGVYADCAST
+551 IQAGVYANRAST
-563 VTISGNVNITGNVVN
+563 VTISGNVNITGNVGN

-626 DTYERGKATTEN
+626 DTYESGKATTEN
-638 FISNRTKYYVVEVET
+638 FISNRTKYYVIEVET

-663 YKSAAPTASLTP
+663 YKSAAPTASLAP

-690 LPNLTEIYYTT
+690 WPNLTKIYYTT
-701 DGSDPKTSK
+701 DGSDPKTSE
-710 TTQKYT
+710 TTQTYT

-729 YTSGLRGDYLASDV
+729 YTSGLQGEYLASDV

-750 TAPVT
+750 TA
-755 LYTITVPDSVTGG
+755 
-768 AVSVSPTQAAYGFT
+768 
-782 VTITVAPGE
+782 
-791 GYELDELTATDSGG
+791 
-805 NKIELTKVSDTE
+805 
-817 YTFSMPRSDVTVSA
+817 
-831 SFRAISHEDNCPS
+831 SHEDNCPS

>member
-1 MKKRLSATLLS
+1 MKQRLPATLLS

-26 VTAEDTWTE
+26 VTAEETWTE
-35 VNSADALKTAL
+35 VNSADALATAL
-46 NDGGNI
+46 QEGGNI
-52 KLTGNIDVS
+52 KLTGNIDIS
-61 EKQSWTVGSGVNV
+61 ERQSWTVGSGVNV

-93 IIVVDG
+93 IIVVNG
-99 GSLTITDNSETKGG
+99 GSLTITDNSTEKGG
-113 KIEATDSGYG
+113 KIEATDKSYG
-123 YGIQLRGTGSSFT
+123 YGIQLRGNGSSFT

-164 GKLVSTDDNV
+164 GKLVSTADNV

-251 AIQVQEN
+251 AVQVQED
-258 TILNVEGGALTSES
+258 TILNVEGGALISES
-272 SCAVSCGKTSTV
+272 YCAVSCGETSTV

-290 ISALGH
+290 ISALGR

-302 AIAAEDNAVV
+302 AIAAEDNADV

-344 TSATTGSNYQSVK
+344 TSATGSNYQSVK
-357 STSSGDIIV
+357 STSSGNIIV

-373 DGNRDASV
+373 GGNSDDSV

-386 EDSNLIQN
+386 EDSNLTQN

-401 TANAVAQVDG
+401 TEKAVAQVDG

-416 SLDDAIKAASNGE
+416 SLDDAIKAAANGE
-429 TITLLKDIKLE
+429 TITLLKNIELE
-440 TCISSGMNTV
+440 KYIISGTNTV

-460 PDNSYIIVVAGG
+460 PDDSYIIVVAGG
-472 YRFTLNDSS
+472 CSFTLNDSS

-551 IQAGVYADCAST
+551 IQAGVYANRAST
-563 VTISGNVNITGNVVN
+563 VTISGNVNITGNVGN

-626 DTYERGKATTEN
+626 DTYESGKATTEN
-638 FISNRTKYYVVEVET
+638 FISNRTKYYVIEVET

-663 YKSAAPTASLTP
+663 YKSAAPTASLAP

-690 LPNLTEIYYTT
+690 SPSLTKIYYTT
-701 DGSDPKTSK
+701 DGSDPKTSE
-710 TTQKYT
+710 TTQTYT

-729 YTSGLRGDYLASDV
+729 YTSGLQGEYLASDV

-750 TAPVT
+750 TA
-755 LYTITVPDSVTGG
+755 
-768 AVSVSPTQAAYGFT
+768 
-782 VTITVAPGE
+782 
-791 GYELDELTATDSGG
+791 
-805 NKIELTKVSDTE
+805 
-817 YTFSMPRSDVTVSA
+817 
-831 SFRAISHEDNCPS
+831 SHEDNCPS

-870 GVGDNI
+870 GVGDNL

>member
-26 VTAEDTWTE
+26 VTAEETWTE
-35 VNSADALKTAL
+35 VNSADALATAL
-46 NDGGNI
+46 QEGGNI

-61 EKQSWTVGSGVNV
+61 ERQSWTVGSGVNV

-99 GSLTITDNSETKGG
+99 GSLTITDNSETKKG

-149 DIYDSASSCSIDISG
+149 DIYSSASSCSIDISG
-164 GKLVSTDDNV
+164 GKLVSSNDSV
-174 LGVRGSETTVNITG
+174 LGVRGSGTTVNITG

-203 YGEPDSIIFN
+203 YGEPDSIIFS

-222 GGRSGAIQMYKGAT
+222 EGLSGAIQMAKGAT

-251 AIQVQEN
+251 AVQVQEN

-272 SCAVSCGKTSTV
+272 SCAVSCGETSTV
-284 NISGGE
+284 NISGGK
-290 ISALGH
+290 ISAGR

-320 GTGNAVYAEDNSTVS
+320 GTGNAVYAEDDSKVS

-344 TSATTGSNYQSVK
+344 TSATGSSYQSVK
-357 STSSGDIIV
+357 STSSGNIIV

-373 DGNRDASV
+373 GGNSDTSV

-386 EDSNLIQN
+386 KDSNLTQN

-401 TANAVAQVDG
+401 TENAVAQVDG

-416 SLDDAIKAASNGE
+416 SLDDAIKAAANGE
-429 TITLLKDIKLE
+429 TITLLKNIELE
-440 TCISSGMNTV
+440 KYISSGTNTV

-460 PDNSYIIVVAGG
+460 PDDSYIIVVAAGNS
-472 YRFTLNDSS
+472 FTLNDSS
-481 EEGTGALTGG
+481 ENGTGALTGG
-491 TGDNS
+491 TGDNA

-509 TMNGGNIIGN
+509 IMNGGNITNN
-519 TGTTSAAGVSLGSN
+519 TGTTSAAGVRLGSS

-551 IQAGVYADCAST
+551 IQAGVYANRTST
-563 VTISGNVNITGNVVN
+563 VTISGNVNITGNVGN
-578 GSGTEVDSD
+578 DSGTKVNSD
-587 LWLDTLSGATLKI
+587 LWLDTLNGATLKI
-600 GEDGLAE
+600 GEDGLAK

-617 GVDDVKNFT
+617 GVNDVKNFT
-626 DTYERGKATTEN
+626 DTYESGKATTEN

-653 EDGVAAAMTL
+653 ENGVAAAMTL
-663 YKSAAPTASLTP
+663 YKSAAPTASLAP

-690 LPNLTEIYYTT
+690 WPNLTKIYYTT
-701 DGSDPKTSK
+701 DGSDPKTSE
-710 TTQKYT
+710 TTQTYT

-729 YTSGLRGDYLASDV
+729 YTSGLQGEYLASDV

-750 TAPVT
+750 TA
-755 LYTITVPDSVTGG
+755 
-768 AVSVSPTQAAYGFT
+768 
-782 VTITVAPGE
+782 
-791 GYELDELTATDSGG
+791 
-805 NKIELTKVSDTE
+805 
-817 YTFSMPRSDVTVSA
+817 
-831 SFRAISHEDNCPS
+831 SHEDNCPS

-994 NGGDDGTLD
+994 NGRDDGTLD

>member
-1 MKKRLSATLLS
+1 MKQRLPATLLS

-26 VTAEDTWTE
+26 VTAEETWTE
-35 VNSADALKTAL
+35 VNSADALATAL
-46 NDGGNI
+46 QEGGNI
-52 KLTGNIDVS
+52 KLTGNIDIS
-61 EKQSWTVGSGVNV
+61 ERQSWTVGSGVNV

-93 IIVVDG
+93 IIVVNG
-99 GSLTITDNSETKGG
+99 GSLTITDNSTEKGG
-113 KIEATDSGYG
+113 KIEATDKSYG
-123 YGIQLRGTGSSFT
+123 YGIQLRGNGSSFT

-164 GKLVSTDDNV
+164 GKLVSTADNV
-174 LGVRGSETTVNITG
+174 LGVRGSETTVDITG

-290 ISALGH
+290 ISALGR

-302 AIAAEDNAVV
+302 AIAAEDNADV

-344 TSATTGSNYQSVK
+344 TSATGSNYQSVK
-357 STSSGDIIV
+357 STSSGNIIV

-373 DGNRDASV
+373 GGNSDDSV

-386 EDSNLIQN
+386 EDSNLTQN

-401 TANAVAQVDG
+401 TEKAVAQVDG

-416 SLDDAIKAASNGE
+416 SLDDAIKAAANGE
-429 TITLLKDIKLE
+429 TITLLKNIELE
-440 TCISSGMNTV
+440 KYIISGTNTV

-460 PDNSYIIVVAGG
+460 PDDSYIIVVAGG
-472 YRFTLNDSS
+472 CSFTLNDSS

-551 IQAGVYADCAST
+551 IQAGVYANRAST
-563 VTISGNVNITGNVVN
+563 VTISGNVNITGNVGN

-626 DTYERGKATTEN
+626 DTYESGKATTEN
-638 FISNRTKYYVVEVET
+638 FISNRTKYYVIEVET

-663 YKSAAPTASLTP
+663 YKSAAPTASLAP

-690 LPNLTEIYYTT
+690 SPSLTKIYYTT
-701 DGSDPKTSK
+701 DGSDPKTSE
-710 TTQKYT
+710 TTQTYT

-729 YTSGLRGDYLASDV
+729 YTSGLQGEYLASDV

-750 TAPVT
+750 TA
-755 LYTITVPDSVTGG
+755 
-768 AVSVSPTQAAYGFT
+768 
-782 VTITVAPGE
+782 
-791 GYELDELTATDSGG
+791 
-805 NKIELTKVSDTE
+805 
-817 YTFSMPRSDVTVSA
+817 
-831 SFRAISHEDNCPS
+831 SHEDNCPS

>member
-61 EKQSWTVGSGVNV
+61 ERQSWTIDSGVNV

-93 IIVVDG
+93 IIVVNG
-99 GSLTITDNSETKGG
+99 GSLTITDNSTEKGG
-113 KIEATDSGYG
+113 KIEATDKSYG
-123 YGIQLRGTGSSFT
+123 YGIQLRGNGSSFT

-164 GKLVSTDDNV
+164 GKLVSTADNV
-174 LGVRGSETTVNITG
+174 LGVRGSETTVDITG

-251 AIQVQEN
+251 AVQVQED
-258 TILNVEGGALTSES
+258 TILNVEGGALISES
-272 SCAVSCGKTSTV
+272 YCAVSCGETSTV

-290 ISALGH
+290 ISALGR

-302 AIAAEDNAVV
+302 AIAAEDNADV

-344 TSATTGSNYQSVK
+344 TSATGSNYQSVK
-357 STSSGDIIV
+357 STSSGNIIV

-373 DGNRDASV
+373 GGNSDDSV

-386 EDSNLIQN
+386 EDSNLTQN

-401 TANAVAQVDG
+401 TEKAVAQVDG

-416 SLDDAIKAASNGE
+416 SLDDAIKAAANGE
-429 TITLLKDIKLE
+429 TITLLKNIELE
-440 TCISSGMNTV
+440 KYIISGTNTV

-460 PDNSYIIVVAGG
+460 PDDSYIIVVAGG
-472 YRFTLNDSS
+472 CSFTLNDSS

-551 IQAGVYADCAST
+551 IQAGVYANRAST
-563 VTISGNVNITGNVVN
+563 VTISGNVNITGNVGN

-626 DTYERGKATTEN
+626 DTYESGKATTEN
-638 FISNRTKYYVVEVET
+638 FISNRTKYYVIEVET

-663 YKSAAPTASLTP
+663 YKSAAPTASLAP

-690 LPNLTEIYYTT
+690 SPSLTKIYYTT
-701 DGSDPKTSK
+701 DGSDPKTSE
-710 TTQKYT
+710 TTQTYT

-729 YTSGLRGDYLASDV
+729 YTSGLQGEYLASDV

-750 TAPVT
+750 TA
-755 LYTITVPDSVTGG
+755 
-768 AVSVSPTQAAYGFT
+768 
-782 VTITVAPGE
+782 
-791 GYELDELTATDSGG
+791 
-805 NKIELTKVSDTE
+805 
-817 YTFSMPRSDVTVSA
+817 
-831 SFRAISHEDNCPS
+831 SHEDNCPS

-870 GVGDNI
+870 GVGDNL

>member
-1 MKKRLSATLLS
+1 MKQRLPATLLS

-26 VTAEDTWTE
+26 VTAEETWTE
-35 VNSADALKTAL
+35 VNSADALATAL
-46 NDGGNI
+46 QEGGNI
-52 KLTGNIDVS
+52 KLTGNIDIS
-61 EKQSWTVGSGVNV
+61 ERQSWTVGSGVNV

-93 IIVVDG
+93 IIVVNG
-99 GSLTITDNSETKGG
+99 GSLTITDNSTEKGG
-113 KIEATDSGYG
+113 KIEATDKSYG
-123 YGIQLRGTGSSFT
+123 YGIQLRGNGSSFT
-136 LLAGTIQTTQETV
+136 LLAGKIQTTQETV

-164 GKLVSTDDNV
+164 GKLVSTADNV
-174 LGVRGSETTVNITG
+174 LGVRGSETTVDITG

-251 AIQVQEN
+251 AVQVQED
-258 TILNVEGGALTSES
+258 TILNVEGGALISES
-272 SCAVSCGKTSTV
+272 YCAVSCGETSTV

-290 ISALGH
+290 ISALGR

-302 AIAAEDNAVV
+302 AIAAEDNADV

-344 TSATTGSNYQSVK
+344 TSATGSNYQSVK
-357 STSSGDIIV
+357 STSSGNIIV

-373 DGNRDASV
+373 GGNSDDSV

-386 EDSNLIQN
+386 EDSNLTQN

-401 TANAVAQVDG
+401 TEKAVAQVDG

-416 SLDDAIKAASNGE
+416 SLDDAIKAAANGE
-429 TITLLKDIKLE
+429 TITLLKNIELE
-440 TCISSGMNTV
+440 KYIISGTNTV

-460 PDNSYIIVVAGG
+460 PDDSYIIVVAGG
-472 YRFTLNDSS
+472 CSFTLNDSS

-551 IQAGVYADCAST
+551 IQAGVYANRAST
-563 VTISGNVNITGNVVN
+563 VTISGNVNITGNVGN

-626 DTYERGKATTEN
+626 DTYESGKATTEN
-638 FISNRTKYYVVEVET
+638 FISNRTKYYVIEVET

-663 YKSAAPTASLTP
+663 YKSAAPTASLAP

-690 LPNLTEIYYTT
+690 SPSLTKIYYTT
-701 DGSDPKTSK
+701 DGSDPKTSE
-710 TTQKYT
+710 TTQTYT

-729 YTSGLRGDYLASDV
+729 YTSGLQGEYLASDV

-750 TAPVT
+750 TA
-755 LYTITVPDSVTGG
+755 
-768 AVSVSPTQAAYGFT
+768 
-782 VTITVAPGE
+782 
-791 GYELDELTATDSGG
+791 
-805 NKIELTKVSDTE
+805 
-817 YTFSMPRSDVTVSA
+817 
-831 SFRAISHEDNCPS
+831 SHEDNCPS

>member
-26 VTAEDTWTE
+26 VTAEETWTE
-35 VNSADALKTAL
+35 VNSADALATAL
-46 NDGGNI
+46 QEGGNI
-52 KLTGNIDVS
+52 KLTGNIDIS
-61 EKQSWTVGSGVNV
+61 ERQSWTVGSGVNV

-93 IIVVDG
+93 IIVVNG
-99 GSLTITDNSETKGG
+99 GSLTITDNSTEKGG
-113 KIEATDSGYG
+113 KIEATDKSYG
-123 YGIQLRGTGSSFT
+123 YGIQLRGNGSSFT

-164 GKLVSTDDNV
+164 GKLVSTADNV
-174 LGVRGSETTVNITG
+174 LGVRGSETTVDITG

-251 AIQVQEN
+251 AVQVQED
-258 TILNVEGGALTSES
+258 TILNVEGGALISES
-272 SCAVSCGKTSTV
+272 YCAVSCGETSTV

-290 ISALGH
+290 ISALGR

-302 AIAAEDNAVV
+302 AIAAEDNADV

-344 TSATTGSNYQSVK
+344 TSATGSNYQSVK
-357 STSSGDIIV
+357 STSSGNIIV

-373 DGNRDASV
+373 GGNSDDSV

-386 EDSNLIQN
+386 EDSNLTQN

-401 TANAVAQVDG
+401 TEKAVAQVDG

-416 SLDDAIKAASNGE
+416 SLDDAIKAAANGE
-429 TITLLKDIKLE
+429 TITLLKNIELE
-440 TCISSGMNTV
+440 KYIISGTNTV

-460 PDNSYIIVVAGG
+460 PDDSYIIVVAGG
-472 YRFTLNDSS
+472 CSFTLNDSS

-551 IQAGVYADCAST
+551 IQAGVYANRAST
-563 VTISGNVNITGNVVN
+563 VTISGNVNITGNVGN

-626 DTYERGKATTEN
+626 DTYESGKATTEN
-638 FISNRTKYYVVEVET
+638 FISNRTKYYVIEVET

-663 YKSAAPTASLTP
+663 YKSAAPTASLAP

-690 LPNLTEIYYTT
+690 SPSLTKIYYTT
-701 DGSDPKTSK
+701 DGSDPKTSE
-710 TTQKYT
+710 TTQTYT

-729 YTSGLRGDYLASDV
+729 YTSGLQGEYLASDV

-750 TAPVT
+750 TA
-755 LYTITVPDSVTGG
+755 
-768 AVSVSPTQAAYGFT
+768 
-782 VTITVAPGE
+782 
-791 GYELDELTATDSGG
+791 
-805 NKIELTKVSDTE
+805 
-817 YTFSMPRSDVTVSA
+817 
-831 SFRAISHEDNCPS
+831 SHEDNCPS